1 MSKRQYEDFLVN
13 RFCNWVEQNLRI
25 GERIHFRS
33 PDDANSLLLHQAFVR
48 QANKAELPVVIDKST
63 QYLPYLQIGGYQVVP
78 VLHAERGIGFTENY
92 ISTLR
97 DIVSAPQG
105 QLKNCVLL
113 VIHNSSLDTLN
124 NSSRNLCLAEHD
136 VWNPAVIRDALKKM
150 IDPHAASRTISE
162 ALLDHQFNAILADG
176 ATMFG
181 FRDLYNAVQDGHIE
195 FKELNLLDDPAIG
208 GWDNTAAIEKR
219 LAENKK
225 LKDQIEHLV
234 EQYPSELSEKLKE
247 LDFSEK
253 FINLHFPDG
262 DLASW
267 RGTLDYG
274 ECKTEQQKNRENLLE
289 LESESV
295 DFGHKVYPGSKADSG
310 AGARER
316 YFIIEIPDAEPQF
329 KLNLSFINGQIKE
342 GQVKLRPQDKSISVT
357 VNKRSNKRNV
367 IEVSGS
373 FSGRPTFFSL
383 DLKRSKPQEN
393 YRYRV
398 LLLPAGAFYVPGF
411 ATNFMLVPAK
421 GKIVLQTDSTVMQLA
436 EQGSAVT
443 MTENGQEFD
452 VTSTGSVDYETLV
465 NATDRLHF
473 NIRSGE
479 HLLQF
484 DVEGAVSSDSLS
496 LPLLLD
502 KDLHTRLFND
512 DFYGV
517 FNPINCKVALDGK
530 ELKPRT
536 EHRKFLLSEANLL
549 QQQLLSDAVA
559 GRSAIHLN
567 DLESSYPDLFAD
579 YTDLFNYLNSKRSL
593 LSLAAWG
600 CAIADIVKRLVNDYI
615 TALQQIQTT
624 RLLNAEEQLL
634 VNLGF
639 ACIDHQEYLT
649 PFHPLNLAYFAS
661 LADALQADDTK
672 SFKTLPPPTIRRLNA
687 EGLLPFNWHNYHD
700 FSYSQ
705 VVKENPMWLQ
715 VVPSRQSQLDYIQR
729 LVKDK
734 TKEFVEAFSTLFACG
749 EKDTLLINSINNGHN
764 KEVLLGLVDFF
775 KKRKPEQTS
784 RIHINLYDEQL
795 QHTYFDKVA
804 DAETLDEIK
813 RLCELTADKDD
824 ADSAI
829 DMLRRR
835 ITYSKFRLP
844 PPDESF
850 NYAHLSFVRNNT
862 PVMTSPVDIM
872 AEQSGIACHGLL
884 AGETSYSEQNDYFTT
899 AGLKNISLTDS
910 PQLQVM
916 QKYSAL
922 CKAAWLG
929 EKYSE
934 TSSLA
939 LKVSNQLQ
947 QLLEAVYEDSIWTTI
962 IDPKV
967 TLKFFKSQKD
977 VVLIHYSDNY
987 TNSANYDAITVTK
1000 RRDFYDQILAQ
1011 GNQGLIDEFN
1021 AFNGEWLLKMLTLP
1035 DNERREKKSIIAA
1048 YKYINCLLFHS
1059 DITWVPLSVAEMLR
1073 VAGNIGLKMSDADF
1087 SRYSQGIRQGAISDD
1102 VLFVGFKRQQMYLL
1116 PLEVKVGKK
1125 QKHDKGVRQAKE
1137 LKRYLVEQL
1146 FGRPD
1151 LAGHLYRGL
1160 FIRQIF
1166 MQIDKYELYRVY
1178 TEQYFTPLK
1187 AERDWWLQGDYSL
1200 ADIAGYP
1207 QGFMLAFIEGDYCSE
1222 QYELDQNILQ
1232 IKLPSG
1238 YQAKF
1243 VSTPM
1248 QTLLG
1253 DCNSKALGFIDDKYI
1268 LQGETTPVAI
1278 EWTEAVEEPDD
1289 EDSDGPAADADSDT
1303 VVDLPMSAKVSVEC
1317 LPKTPDGTEFPLVAE
1332 EALAHS
1338 DKKDSLKVLIGNNTI
1353 NEQEALW
1360 EPTNTN
1366 RFLNAHMGIV
1376 GVSGSGKTQCT
1387 KSVLTQLYRNQ
1398 HSNVDGKEI
1407 GILVF
1412 DYKED
1417 YVDVAFKQ
1425 ITKAKSYNLHKLPY
1439 NPLSLF
1445 GDTPMLPVLTARGFA
1460 ETMAKA
1466 FGLGTKQQLKL
1477 RKLIADAYELAG
1489 IQKSDPSTWHRPAPT
1504 IADVWALFEQSE
1516 PVEDSLYAALET
1528 LHELEVF
1535 EPDIEKCV
1543 SLYDLINGVTIIEL
1557 GKGYSDELKNLVVA
1571 LTLDLFYAQ
1580 MQKSGKPKVDGD
1592 FRQISKFVLVDE
1604 ADNFMKQNF
1613 VSLRKILN
1621 ESREYGVGIILST
1634 QEITHFKTA
1643 ENDYSSSIRTWVVHE
1658 VPTISSKDIKA
1669 LFNKDDKT
1677 EQDQLMKAIRE
1688 LKKHHSLFVVGGT
1701 SITRIKDKAF
1711 WELMSE

>member
-1 MSKRQYEDFLVN
+1 MSKRQYEDFLVA
-13 RFCNWVEQNLRI
+13 RFCNWAEQNLHI

-33 PDDANSLLLHQAFVR
+33 PDDANSLKLYEAFIRQTQAEFI
-48 QANKAELPVVIDKST
+48 VVIDQKDRC
-63 QYLPYLQIGGYQVVP
+63 LPYLQIGNYQVVP
-78 VLHAERGIGFTENY
+78 VLHAERGVGFTDSY

-97 DIVSAPQG
+97 DLVSASQG
-105 QLKNCVLL
+105 QLKNSILL
-113 VIHNSSLDTLN
+113 IIHNSSLDTLN

-136 VWNPAVIRDALKKM
+136 VWNPAVIRDALKDM

-208 GWDNTAAIEKR
+208 GWDNAAAIEKR
-219 LAENKK
+219 LADNKK
-225 LKDQIEHLV
+225 LKEQIEHLV
-234 EQYPSELSEKLKE
+234 EQYPSELHEKLKE

-253 FINLHFPDG
+253 FIKQHFPDG

-267 RGTLDYG
+267 RSSLDYG
-274 ECKTEQQKNRENLLE
+274 ECKAEQEKNRENLLE
-289 LESESV
+289 LENESV
-295 DFGHKVYPGSKADSG
+295 DFGHKVYPGSKADTG

-329 KLNLSFINGQIKE
+329 RLNLSFINGQIKDD
-342 GQVKLRPQDKSISVT
+342 QIKLRQQDKSISVT
-357 VNKRSNKRNV
+357 LNKRSNKRNV
-367 IEVSGS
+367 IEVYGS
-373 FSGRPTFFSL
+373 FSGSPTFFSIE
-383 DLKRSKPQEN
+383 LKRSKPQEN

-398 LLLPAGAFYVPGF
+398 LLLPAGAFHVPGF

-421 GKIVLQTDSTVMQLA
+421 SKIVLQTDSTVMQLA
-436 EQGSAVT
+436 ENGPAVT
-443 MTENGQEFD
+443 MSQNGQEFD
-452 VTSTGSVDYETLV
+452 VNTAGSVDYETLV
-465 NATDRLHF
+465 NATDRLQF

-484 DVEGAVSSDSLS
+484 DIEGAVSSDSLS

-517 FNPINCKVALDGK
+517 FNPINGKVALDGK

-536 EHRKFLLSEANLL
+536 EHRKLLKAEADLL

-559 GRSAIHLN
+559 GRSAIHVN
-567 DLESSYPDLFAD
+567 DLAKPYPDLFAD
-579 YTDLFNYLNSKRSL
+579 YTELFTYLITKRTL
-593 LSLAAWG
+593 LSLSAWG
-600 CAIADIVKRLVNDYI
+600 SAIAVIVKRLVNNYI

-624 RLLNAEEQLL
+624 RLLSAEEQLL

-639 ACIDHQEYLT
+639 ANIENDEYLT
-649 PFHPLNLAYFAS
+649 PYHPLNLAYFAS
-661 LADALQADDTK
+661 LTDALQADDTK
-672 SFKTLPPPTIRRLNA
+672 SFKTLPPPTVHRLNA
-687 EGLLPFNWHNYHD
+687 EGLLPFNWHNFHD

-715 VVPSRQSQLDYIQR
+715 VVSSRQTQLDYIQR
-729 LVKDK
+729 LVRDK
-734 TKEFVEAFSTLFACG
+734 TKEFVEAFSTLFASG

-764 KEVLLGLVDFF
+764 KEVLLGLVEFF

-795 QHTYFDKVA
+795 QHTYFDQVA
-804 DAETLDEIK
+804 DAETLDEVK
-813 RLCELTADKDD
+813 RLCQLTADKED

-844 PPDESF
+844 QADVSF

-862 PVMTSPVDIM
+862 PVMKSPVDIM
-872 AEQSGIACHGLL
+872 AEKSGIACHGLL
-884 AGETSYSEQNDYFTT
+884 AGETSYSEQYDYFTT
-899 AGLKNISLTDS
+899 AGLEKISLDA

-1011 GNQGLIDEFN
+1011 GNPGLIDEFN
-1021 AFNGEWLLKMLTLP
+1021 AFNGEWLLKMLTLH

-1102 VLFVGFKRQQMYLL
+1102 VLFVGFKQQQMYLL

-1146 FGRPD
+1146 FARPD

-1178 TEQYFTPLK
+1178 TEHYFTPLK
-1187 AERDWWLQGDYSL
+1187 AEREWWLQGDYSL
-1200 ADIAGYP
+1200 ADISDYP
-1207 QGFMLAFIEGDYCSE
+1207 QGFVLAFIEGEYCYE
-1222 QYELDQNILQ
+1222 QYELDQSILQ
-1232 IKLPSG
+1232 VKLPSG

-1243 VSTPM
+1243 VSKPM
-1248 QTLLG
+1248 QTLLA
-1253 DCNSKALGFIDDKYI
+1253 DCNSQELGFVDDKYI
-1268 LQGETTPVAI
+1268 LRGKTTPVNV
-1278 EWTEAVEEPDD
+1278 ELPEKTVEVEEDEVDSNGTSTD
-1289 EDSDGPAADADSDT
+1289 EDNASAD
-1303 VVDLPMSAKVSVEC
+1303 DLSTSTKGSVEY
-1317 LPKTPDGTEFPLVAE
+1317 LPKTPDDKEFPLVAE

-1353 NEQEALW
+1353 NKQEALW

-1398 HSNVDGKEI
+1398 HYNVAGKEF

-1417 YVDVAFKQ
+1417 YVDAAFKQ

-1477 RKLIADAYELAG
+1477 RKLIADAYDLAG
-1489 IQKSDPSTWHRPAPT
+1489 IQKSDPNTWHRPAPT
-1504 IADVWALFEQSE
+1504 IADVWALFVESE

-1535 EPDIEKCV
+1535 EPDIEKCG
-1543 SLYDLINGVTIIEL
+1543 SLYELISGVTIIEL

-1688 LKKHHSLFVVGGT
+1688 LKKHHSLFVVGGA

-1711 WELMSE
+1711 WEIK

>member
-1 MSKRQYEDFLVN
+1 MSKRQYEDFLVA
-13 RFCNWVEQNLRI
+13 RFCNWAEQNLHI

-33 PDDANSLLLHQAFVR
+33 PDDANSLKLYEAFIRQTQAEFI
-48 QANKAELPVVIDKST
+48 VVIDQKDRC
-63 QYLPYLQIGGYQVVP
+63 LPYLQIGNYQVVP
-78 VLHAERGIGFTENY
+78 VLHAERGVGFTDSY

-97 DIVSAPQG
+97 DLVSASQG
-105 QLKNCVLL
+105 QLKNSILL
-113 VIHNSSLDTLN
+113 IIHNSSLDTLN

-136 VWNPAVIRDALKKM
+136 VWNPAVIRDALKDM

-208 GWDNTAAIEKR
+208 GWDNAAAIEKR
-219 LAENKK
+219 LADNKK
-225 LKDQIEHLV
+225 LKEQIEHLV
-234 EQYPSELSEKLKE
+234 EQYPSELHEKLKE

-253 FINLHFPDG
+253 FIKQHFPDG

-267 RGTLDYG
+267 RSSLDYG
-274 ECKTEQQKNRENLLE
+274 ECKAEQEKNRENLLE
-289 LESESV
+289 LENESV
-295 DFGHKVYPGSKADSG
+295 DFGHKVYPGSKADTG

-329 KLNLSFINGQIKE
+329 RLNLSFINGQIKDD
-342 GQVKLRPQDKSISVT
+342 QVKLRPQDKSISVT
-357 VNKRSNKRNV
+357 LNKRSNKRNV

-373 FSGRPTFFSL
+373 FSGSPTFFSL
-383 DLKRSKPQEN
+383 ELKRSKPQEN

-398 LLLPAGAFYVPGF
+398 LLLPAGAFHVPGF

-421 GKIVLQTDSTVMQLA
+421 SKIVLQTDSTVMQLA
-436 EQGSAVT
+436 ENGPAVT
-443 MTENGQEFD
+443 MSQNGQEFD
-452 VTSTGSVDYETLV
+452 VNTAGSVDYETLV
-465 NATDRLHF
+465 NATDRLQF

-517 FNPINCKVALDGK
+517 FNPINGKVALDGK

-536 EHRKFLLSEANLL
+536 EHRKLLKAEADLL

-559 GRSAIHLN
+559 GRSAIHVN
-567 DLESSYPDLFAD
+567 DLAKPYPDLFAD
-579 YTDLFNYLNSKRSL
+579 YTELFTYLITKRTL
-593 LSLAAWG
+593 LSLSAWG
-600 CAIADIVKRLVNDYI
+600 SAIAVIVKRLVNNYI
-615 TALQQIQTT
+615 MALQQIQTT
-624 RLLNAEEQLL
+624 RLLSAEEQLL

-639 ACIDHQEYLT
+639 ANIENDEYLT
-649 PFHPLNLAYFAS
+649 PYHPLNLAYFAS
-661 LADALQADDTK
+661 LTDALQADDTK
-672 SFKTLPPPTIRRLNA
+672 SFKTLPAPTVRRLNA
-687 EGLLPFNWHNYHD
+687 EGLLPFNWHNHHD

-715 VVPSRQSQLDYIQR
+715 VVSSRQTQLDYIQR
-729 LVKDK
+729 LVRDK
-734 TKEFVEAFSTLFACG
+734 TKEFVEAFSTLFASG

-764 KEVLLGLVDFF
+764 KEVLLGLVEFF

-795 QHTYFDKVA
+795 QHTYFDQVA
-804 DAETLDEIK
+804 DAETLDEVK
-813 RLCELTADKDD
+813 RLCQLTADKED

-844 PPDESF
+844 QAGVSF

-862 PVMTSPVDIM
+862 PVMKSPVDIM
-872 AEQSGIACHGLL
+872 AEKSGIACHGLL
-884 AGETSYSEQNDYFTT
+884 AGETSYSEQYDYFTT
-899 AGLKNISLTDS
+899 AGLEKISLDA

-1011 GNQGLIDEFN
+1011 GNPGLIDEFN
-1021 AFNGEWLLKMLTLP
+1021 AFNGEWLLKMLTLH

-1102 VLFVGFKRQQMYLL
+1102 VLFVGFKQQQMYLL

-1178 TEQYFTPLK
+1178 AEHYFTPLK
-1187 AERDWWLQGDYSL
+1187 AEREWWLQGDYSL
-1200 ADIAGYP
+1200 ADISDYP
-1207 QGFMLAFIEGDYCSE
+1207 QGFVLAFIEGEFCNE
-1222 QYELDQNILQ
+1222 QYELDLNILQ

-1238 YQAKF
+1238 YQAEF
-1243 VSTPM
+1243 VSKPM
-1248 QTLLG
+1248 QTLLA
-1253 DCNSKALGFIDDKYI
+1253 DCNSKELGFIDEKYI
-1268 LQGETTPVAI
+1268 LRGKTTPVNVELSA
-1278 EWTEAVEEPDD
+1278 EAVEVEED
-1289 EDSDGPAADADSDT
+1289 EDEVLPIVVDTNNVITFPDSLLPESAPTRQVAEIKSNYESVGEKLENCRVLIGHSPKTQEAIYWEYGHRDLANRHLIIFGNSGQGKTYCIQGLLMELAKHSINSMVVDYTNGFLPEHLESEFIGSVKPRTDLIADKPLKLNPFKKQKNIVAGTELTDKAYDVATRVASVFKSVYSSIGDQQLPTLIRVIEEGLETYGEQYSFDYMLQALEDYDQTGVKVANKLLPLVKANIFAFDNSDGWNDIYQSKESVCRLIQMARLSRDVWLAAVEFILWDLYSYACLYGDKNSPLPIVLDEVQNLDHRLESPLGKMLTEGRKYGISLILATQTMSNLGKDEQDRLFQASHKLFFAPAMT
-1303 VVDLPMSAKVSVEC
+1303 EVQTYAKLLEQAV
-1317 LPKTPDGTEFPLVAE
+1317 PG
-1332 EALAHS
+1332 S
-1338 DKKDSLKVLIGNNTI
+1338 DKKYWLSELSKLKKGECISVGMHANANGVLMQSAKQLKVAQLGARLVS
-1353 NEQEALW
+1353 NE
-1360 EPTNTN
+1360 
-1366 RFLNAHMGIV
+1366 
-1376 GVSGSGKTQCT
+1376 
-1387 KSVLTQLYRNQ
+1387 
-1398 HSNVDGKEI
+1398 
-1407 GILVF
+1407 
-1412 DYKED
+1412 
-1417 YVDVAFKQ
+1417 
-1425 ITKAKSYNLHKLPY
+1425 
-1439 NPLSLF
+1439 
-1445 GDTPMLPVLTARGFA
+1445 
-1460 ETMAKA
+1460 
-1466 FGLGTKQQLKL
+1466 
-1477 RKLIADAYELAG
+1477 
-1489 IQKSDPSTWHRPAPT
+1489 
-1504 IADVWALFEQSE
+1504 
-1516 PVEDSLYAALET
+1516 
-1528 LHELEVF
+1528 
-1535 EPDIEKCV
+1535 
-1543 SLYDLINGVTIIEL
+1543 
-1557 GKGYSDELKNLVVA
+1557 
-1571 LTLDLFYAQ
+1571 
-1580 MQKSGKPKVDGD
+1580 
-1592 FRQISKFVLVDE
+1592 
-1604 ADNFMKQNF
+1604 
-1613 VSLRKILN
+1613 
-1621 ESREYGVGIILST
+1621 
-1634 QEITHFKTA
+1634 
-1643 ENDYSSSIRTWVVHE
+1643 
-1658 VPTISSKDIKA
+1658 
-1669 LFNKDDKT
+1669 
-1677 EQDQLMKAIRE
+1677 
-1688 LKKHHSLFVVGGT
+1688 
-1701 SITRIKDKAF
+1701 
-1711 WELMSE
+1711 

>member
-1 MSKRQYEDFLVN
+1 MSKRQYEDFLVA
-13 RFCNWVEQNLRI
+13 RFCDWASQYLRI

-33 PDDANSLLLHQAFVR
+33 PDDANSLLLYEAFIRRTV
-48 QANKAELPVVIDKST
+48 AELEVVIEQKSR
-63 QYLPYLQIGGYQVVP
+63 YFPYLQIGSYQVIP
-78 VLHAERGIGFTENY
+78 VLHAERGVGFTDSY

-97 DIVSAPQG
+97 DLVSTSQG
-105 QLKNCVLL
+105 QLKNSILL
-113 VIHNSSLDTLN
+113 IIHNSSLDTLN

-136 VWNPAVIRDALKKM
+136 VWNPAVIRDALKDM
-150 IDPHAASRTISE
+150 IEPHAASRTISE
-162 ALLDHQFNAILADG
+162 ALLDYQFNSILADG

-208 GWDNTAAIEKR
+208 GWDNAAAIDKR

-225 LKDQIEHLV
+225 LKEQIEHLV
-234 EQYPSELSEKLKE
+234 EQYPSELNAKLKE

-253 FINLHFPDG
+253 FIKQHFPDG
-262 DLASW
+262 DLVSW
-267 RGTLDYG
+267 RSTLDYG

-295 DFGHKVYPGSKADSG
+295 DFGHKVYPGAKADSG

-316 YFIIEIPDAEPQF
+316 YFIIEILEAEPQF
-329 KLNLSFINGQIKE
+329 KLNLSFINGQIKDD
-342 GQVKLRPQDKSISVT
+342 QVKLRPQDKNISVT

-373 FSGRPTFFSL
+373 FSGSPTFFSL
-383 DLKRSKPQEN
+383 ELKRSKPQEN

-398 LLLPAGAFYVPGF
+398 LLLPAGAFFVPGF

-421 GKIVLQTDSTVMQLA
+421 RKIVLQTDITAMQLA
-436 EQGSAVT
+436 ESGSAVT
-443 MTENGQEFD
+443 MTGNGQEFD
-452 VTSTGSVDYETLV
+452 VNATGSIDYETLV

-517 FNPINCKVALDGK
+517 FNPLNGKVSLDGK

-536 EHRKFLLSEANLL
+536 EHRKLLKAEAELL
-549 QQQLLSDAVA
+549 QQHLLSDAVA
-559 GRSAIHLN
+559 GRTAIYVD
-567 DLESSYPDLFAD
+567 DLAKPFPDLFAD
-579 YTDLFNYLNSKRSL
+579 YTNLFTYLNTKRTL
-593 LSLAAWG
+593 LSLSAFGGDIAA
-600 CAIADIVKRLVNDYI
+600 IIKRLVNNYI
-615 TALQQIQTT
+615 SALQQIQTT
-624 RLLNAEEQLL
+624 RLLSVEEQILI
-634 VNLGF
+634 NLGF
-639 ACIDHQEYLT
+639 AKIENEEYLT
-649 PFHPLNLAYFAS
+649 PYHPLNLAYFAS
-661 LADALQADDTK
+661 LSDAMKADDTK
-672 SFKTLPPPTIRRLNA
+672 SFKTLPAPTMRRLNA
-687 EGLLPFNWHNYHD
+687 EGLLPFNWHNYYD

-715 VVPSRQSQLDYIQR
+715 VVPSRQTQLDYIQR
-729 LVKDK
+729 LVRDK
-734 TKEFVEAFSTLFACG
+734 TKEFVEAFSTLFASG

-764 KEVLLGLVDFF
+764 KEMLLGLVEYF

-784 RIHINLYDEQL
+784 RIHLNLYDEQL
-795 QHTYFDKVA
+795 QHTYFDEVA
-804 DAETLDEIK
+804 DAETLAEVK
-813 RLCELTADKDD
+813 LLCELTANKDD

-844 PPDESF
+844 KAGDSF

-862 PVMTSPVDIM
+862 PVMKSPVDIM
-872 AEQSGIACHGLL
+872 AEKSGIACHGLL
-884 AGETSYSEQNDYFTT
+884 AGETSYDEQSDYFTT
-899 AGLKNISLTDS
+899 AGLAKINLDDA
-910 PQLQVM
+910 PQLRVM

-947 QLLEAVYEDSIWTTI
+947 QLLGAVYEDSIWTTI

-1048 YKYINCLLFHS
+1048 YKYVNCLLYHS

-1087 SRYSQGIRQGAISDD
+1087 SRYSQGVRQGAISDD
-1102 VLFVGFKRQQMYLL
+1102 VLFVGFKQQQMYLL

-1146 FGRPD
+1146 FGRSD

-1166 MQIDKYELYRVY
+1166 MQVDKYELYQVY
-1178 TEQYFTPLK
+1178 AKPYFSKLK
-1187 AERDWWLQGDYSL
+1187 NECEWWLQGDYSL
-1200 ADIAGYP
+1200 ANIDGYP
-1207 QGFMLAFIEGDYCSE
+1207 EGFVLAFIEGDYCNE
-1222 QYELDQNILQ
+1222 QYDLDQNILQ

-1248 QTLLG
+1248 QTLLA
-1253 DCNSKALGFIDDKYI
+1253 DCNSKALGFIDNKYI
-1268 LQGETTPVAI
+1268 LQGESSPVAI
-1278 EWTEAVEEPDD
+1278 EWTAEAVGED
-1289 EDSDGPAADADSDT
+1289 EDEKPQVNVESDNVIVYPDSHMPESMLSSQVAQTESNYVPLADKLNNSRVLIGHSPKTQDAIYWEFGHKDLANRHLIIFGNSGQGKT
-1303 VVDLPMSAKVSVEC
+1303 YCIQGLLMELAKHSINSMVVDYTNGFLPEHLEPEFIDSVKPRTDLIADKPLKLNPFE
-1317 LPKTPDGTEFPLVAE
+1317 KQKNIVAGTELTDKAYDVATRVASVFKSVYSSIGDQQLPTLIRVIEEGLETYGEQYNFKHMLQALEDYDQTGIKVANKLLPLVKANIFAFDDTE
-1332 EALAHS
+1332 GWNDIYQSKGSVCRLIQMARLSRDVWLAAVEFILWDLYSYACLHGDKNSPLPIVLDEVQNLDHRLESPLGKMLTEGRKYGISLILATQTMSNLGKDEQDRLFQASHKLFFAPAMTEVQTYAKLLEQAVPGS
-1338 DKKDSLKVLIGNNTI
+1338 DKKYWLSELSKLKKGECISVGMHANANGVLVQSAKHLKVAKLSARLANN
-1353 NEQEALW
+1353 E
-1360 EPTNTN
+1360 
-1366 RFLNAHMGIV
+1366 
-1376 GVSGSGKTQCT
+1376 
-1387 KSVLTQLYRNQ
+1387 
-1398 HSNVDGKEI
+1398 
-1407 GILVF
+1407 
-1412 DYKED
+1412 
-1417 YVDVAFKQ
+1417 
-1425 ITKAKSYNLHKLPY
+1425 
-1439 NPLSLF
+1439 
-1445 GDTPMLPVLTARGFA
+1445 
-1460 ETMAKA
+1460 
-1466 FGLGTKQQLKL
+1466 
-1477 RKLIADAYELAG
+1477 
-1489 IQKSDPSTWHRPAPT
+1489 
-1504 IADVWALFEQSE
+1504 
-1516 PVEDSLYAALET
+1516 
-1528 LHELEVF
+1528 
-1535 EPDIEKCV
+1535 
-1543 SLYDLINGVTIIEL
+1543 
-1557 GKGYSDELKNLVVA
+1557 
-1571 LTLDLFYAQ
+1571 
-1580 MQKSGKPKVDGD
+1580 
-1592 FRQISKFVLVDE
+1592 
-1604 ADNFMKQNF
+1604 
-1613 VSLRKILN
+1613 
-1621 ESREYGVGIILST
+1621 
-1634 QEITHFKTA
+1634 
-1643 ENDYSSSIRTWVVHE
+1643 
-1658 VPTISSKDIKA
+1658 
-1669 LFNKDDKT
+1669 
-1677 EQDQLMKAIRE
+1677 
-1688 LKKHHSLFVVGGT
+1688 
-1701 SITRIKDKAF
+1701 
-1711 WELMSE
+1711 

>member
-1 MSKRQYEDFLVN
+1 MSKRQYEDFLVA
-13 RFCNWVEQNLRI
+13 RFCNWAAKNLRI

-33 PDDANSLLLHQAFVR
+33 PDDANSFKLYEAFIR
-48 QANKAELPVVIDKST
+48 QAQAEFTVVIEQKNRCF
-63 QYLPYLQIGGYQVVP
+63 PYLQIGDYHIIP
-78 VLHAERGIGFTENY
+78 VLHAERGVGFTDSY

-97 DIVSAPQG
+97 DLVSASQG
-105 QLKNCVLL
+105 PLKNSILL
-113 VIHNSSLDTLN
+113 IIHNSSLDTLN

-136 VWNPAVIRDALKKM
+136 VWNPAVIRDALKDM

-208 GWDNTAAIEKR
+208 GWDNAAAIDKR

-225 LKDQIEHLV
+225 LKEQIEHLV
-234 EQYPSELSEKLKE
+234 EQYPSELHEKLKE

-253 FINLHFPDG
+253 FIKQHFPDG

-267 RGTLDYG
+267 RSTLDFG

-329 KLNLSFINGQIKE
+329 KLNLSFINGQIKDD
-342 GQVKLRPQDKSISVT
+342 QVKLRPQDKNISVT

-367 IEVSGS
+367 IEVSGG
-373 FSGRPTFFSL
+373 FSGSPTFFSL
-383 DLKRSKPQEN
+383 ELKRSKPQEN

-421 GKIVLQTDSTVMQLA
+421 SKIVLQTDSTAMQLA
-436 EQGSAVT
+436 ENGPAVT

-452 VTSTGSVDYETLV
+452 VSTTGAVDFETLV

-479 HLLQF
+479 YLLQF

-517 FNPINCKVALDGK
+517 FNPINGKVALDGK

-536 EHRKFLLSEANLL
+536 EHRKFLISEATLL

-559 GRSAIHLN
+559 GRAAIYLN
-567 DLESSYPDLFAD
+567 DLAKPYPDLFAD
-579 YTDLFNYLNSKRSL
+579 YTELFTYLNSRRSL
-593 LSLAAWG
+593 LSLSAWG
-600 CAIADIVKRLVNDYI
+600 EAIAAIIKRLVNNYI

-624 RLLNAEEQLL
+624 RLLTTEEQIL

-639 ACIDHQEYLT
+639 ANIENEEYLT
-649 PFHPLNLAYFAS
+649 PYHPLNLAYFAS
-661 LADALQADDTK
+661 LTDALQADDTK
-672 SFKTLPPPTIRRLNA
+672 SYKTLPLPTVRRLNA

-715 VVPSRQSQLDYIQR
+715 VVPSRQTQLDYIQR
-729 LVKDK
+729 LVRDK
-734 TKEFVEAFSTLFACG
+734 TKEFVEAFSTLFASG

-764 KEVLLGLVDFF
+764 KEVLLGLVEFF

-795 QHTYFDKVA
+795 QHTYFDQVA
-804 DAETLDEIK
+804 DAETLDEVK
-813 RLCELTADKDD
+813 RLCQLTADTED

-844 PPDESF
+844 QVGDSF
-850 NYAHLSFVRNNT
+850 NYAHLSFARNNT
-862 PVMTSPVDIM
+862 PVMKSPVDIM
-872 AEQSGIACHGLL
+872 AEKSGIACHGLL
-884 AGETSYSEQNDYFTT
+884 AGETSYSEQYDYFTT
-899 AGLKNISLTDS
+899 AGLEKINLDDA

-1102 VLFVGFKRQQMYLL
+1102 VLFVGFKQQQMYLL

-1178 TEQYFTPLK
+1178 AEQYFTPLK
-1187 AERDWWLQGDYSL
+1187 VEREWWLQGDYSL
-1200 ADIAGYP
+1200 ADIVDYP
-1207 QGFMLAFIEGDYCSE
+1207 EGFVLAFIEGDYCNE

-1248 QTLLG
+1248 QTLLA
-1253 DCNSKALGFIDDKYI
+1253 DCNSKALGYIDDKYI

-1278 EWTEAVEEPDD
+1278 EWTAEAVEVEED
-1289 EDSDGPAADADSDT
+1289 EDEKPPVTVESDNVIAFSDNHLPESALSSQDAQVEPNCVPVSNKLENCRVLIGHSPKSQEAIYWEYGHKDLANRHLIIFGNSGQGKT
-1303 VVDLPMSAKVSVEC
+1303 YCIQGLLMELAKHSINSMVVDYTNGFLPEHLEAEFIGSVKPRTD
-1317 LPKTPDGTEFPLVAE
+1317 LIADKPLKLNPFKKQKNIVAGTELTDKAYDVATRVASVFKSVYSSIGDQQLPTLIRVIEEGLETYGEQYSFEHMLQALEDYDQTGIKVANKLLPLVKANIFAFDNTE
-1332 EALAHS
+1332 GWNDIYQSKDSVCRLIQMARLSRDVWLAAVEFILWDLYSYACLHGEKNSPLPIVLDEVQNLDHRLESPLGKMLTEGRKYGISLILATQTMSNLGKDEQDRLFQASHKLFFAPAMTEVQTYAKLLEQAVPGS
-1338 DKKDSLKVLIGNNTI
+1338 DKKY
-1353 NEQEALW
+1353 W
-1360 EPTNTN
+1360 
-1366 RFLNAHMGIV
+1366 
-1376 GVSGSGKTQCT
+1376 
-1387 KSVLTQLYRNQ
+1387 
-1398 HSNVDGKEI
+1398 
-1407 GILVF
+1407 
-1412 DYKED
+1412 
-1417 YVDVAFKQ
+1417 
-1425 ITKAKSYNLHKLPY
+1425 
-1439 NPLSLF
+1439 LS
-1445 GDTPMLPVLTARGFA
+1445 
-1460 ETMAKA
+1460 
-1466 FGLGTKQQLKL
+1466 
-1477 RKLIADAYELAG
+1477 EL
-1489 IQKSDPSTWHRPAPT
+1489 
-1504 IADVWALFEQSE
+1504 
-1516 PVEDSLYAALET
+1516 
-1528 LHELEVF
+1528 
-1535 EPDIEKCV
+1535 
-1543 SLYDLINGVTIIEL
+1543 
-1557 GKGYSDELKNLVVA
+1557 
-1571 LTLDLFYAQ
+1571 
-1580 MQKSGKPKVDGD
+1580 
-1592 FRQISKFVLVDE
+1592 SK
-1604 ADNFMKQNF
+1604 
-1613 VSLRKILN
+1613 
-1621 ESREYGVGIILST
+1621 
-1634 QEITHFKTA
+1634 
-1643 ENDYSSSIRTWVVHE
+1643 
-1658 VPTISSKDIKA
+1658 
-1669 LFNKDDKT
+1669 
-1677 EQDQLMKAIRE
+1677 
-1688 LKKHHSLFVVGGT
+1688 LKKGECISVGMHANSNGM
-1701 SITRIKDKAF
+1701 
-1711 WELMSE
+1711 LMQSAKLLQVSDLNSRVKNE

>member
-1 MSKRQYEDFLVN
+1 MSKRQYEDFLVV
-13 RFCNWVEQNLRI
+13 RFCNWAAQNLRI

-33 PDDANSLLLHQAFVR
+33 PDDANSLLLYQAFVR
-48 QANKAELPVVIDKST
+48 HAKAELSVTTDKST
-63 QYLPYLQIGGYQVVP
+63 QHLPYIKIGNYQVVP
-78 VLHAERGIGFTENY
+78 VLHAERGIGFTDHY

-97 DIVSAPQG
+97 DIVSTPQG
-105 QLKNCVLL
+105 ELKNSILL

-124 NSSRNLCLAEHD
+124 KSSRNLCLAEND
-136 VWNPAVIRDALKKM
+136 VWNPAVIRDQLLEM
-150 IDPHAASRTISE
+150 IEHNFLGKCITE
-162 ALLDHQFNAILADG
+162 VLLNREFDSILADG

-181 FRDLYNAVQDGHIE
+181 FRELFSAVQDGHIE
-195 FKELNLLDDPAIG
+195 LTKLSYFSDPAIV
-208 GWDNTAAIEKR
+208 GWENADAIDKR
-219 LAENKK
+219 LGDNKK
-225 LKDQIEHLV
+225 LKVQIEHLV
-234 EQYPSELSEKLKE
+234 EQYPTELHDKLKE

-253 FINLHFPDG
+253 FIEQHFPDG
-262 DLASW
+262 DLTSW
-267 RGTLDYG
+267 RNTLDYG

-295 DFGHKVYPGSKADSG
+295 DFGNKVYPGSKADSG

-329 KLNLSFINGQIKE
+329 KLNLSFINGQIKDD
-342 GQVKLRPQDKSISVT
+342 QVKLRAQDKNISVT
-357 VNKRSNKRNV
+357 VNKRSTKRNV

-373 FSGRPTFFSL
+373 FSRSPTFFSL
-383 DLKRSKPQEN
+383 ELKRTKPQEN

-421 GKIVLQTDSTVMQLA
+421 SKIVLQTDSTAMQLA
-436 EQGSAVT
+436 ENGLTVT

-452 VTSTGSVDYETLV
+452 VNTTGAVDYETLV
-465 NATDRLHF
+465 NATDRLNF
-473 NIRSGE
+473 KIRSAE
-479 HLLQF
+479 HVLQF

-517 FNPINCKVALDGK
+517 FNPINGKVALDGK

-536 EHRKFLLSEANLL
+536 EHRKFLISEATLL

-559 GRSAIHLN
+559 GRAAIYLN
-567 DLESSYPDLFAD
+567 DLAKPYPDLFAD
-579 YTDLFNYLNSKRSL
+579 YTELFTYLNSRRSL
-593 LSLAAWG
+593 LSLSAWG
-600 CAIADIVKRLVNDYI
+600 EAIAAIIKRLVNHYI
-615 TALQQIQTT
+615 TALEQIQTT
-624 RLLNAEEQLL
+624 RLLTTEEQIL

-639 ACIDHQEYLT
+639 ANIENEEYLT
-649 PFHPLNLAYFAS
+649 PYHPLNLAYFAS
-661 LADALQADDTK
+661 LTDALQADDTK
-672 SFKTLPPPTIRRLNA
+672 SFKTLPAPTVRRLNA

-715 VVPSRQSQLDYIQR
+715 VVPSRQTQLDYIQR
-729 LVKDK
+729 LVRDK
-734 TKEFVEAFSTLFACG
+734 TKEFVEAFSTLFASG

-764 KEVLLGLVDFF
+764 KEVLLGLVEFF
-775 KKRKPEQTS
+775 KKRKSEQTS
-784 RIHINLYDEQL
+784 RIHINLYDDQL
-795 QHTYFDKVA
+795 QHTYFDQVA
-804 DAETLDEIK
+804 DAETLDEVK
-813 RLCELTADKDD
+813 RLCQLTADKED

-844 PPDESF
+844 QVGDSF
-850 NYAHLSFVRNNT
+850 NYAHLSFVRNNA
-862 PVMTSPVDIM
+862 PVMKSPVDIM
-872 AEQSGIACHGLL
+872 AEKSGIACHGLL
-884 AGETSYSEQNDYFTT
+884 AGETSYSEQYDYFTT
-899 AGLKNISLTDS
+899 AGLEKISLDEA

-922 CKAAWLG
+922 CKAVWLG

-1073 VAGNIGLKMSDADF
+1073 VAGNIGLKMSDTDF

-1102 VLFVGFKRQQMYLL
+1102 VLFVGFKQQQMYLL

-1178 TEQYFTPLK
+1178 AEPYFTPLK
-1187 AERDWWLQGDYSL
+1187 AEREWWLQGDYSL
-1200 ADIAGYP
+1200 ADIADYP
-1207 QGFMLAFIEGDYCSE
+1207 QGFVLAFIEGDYCNE
-1222 QYELDQNILQ
+1222 QYEFDQSILQ

-1248 QTLLG
+1248 QTLLA

-1278 EWTEAVEEPDD
+1278 EWKEAEVEADD
-1289 EDSDGPAADADSDT
+1289 DDSNGPSKDADIAP
-1303 VVDLPMSAKVSVEC
+1303 VVDLAMSAKGSVEY
-1317 LPKTPDGTEFPLVAE
+1317 LPKTPDDTEFPLVAE

-1398 HSNVDGKEI
+1398 HNNVDGKEI

-1417 YVDVAFKQ
+1417 YVDAAFKQ
-1425 ITKAKSYNLHKLPY
+1425 ITKARSYNLHKLPY

-1504 IADVWALFEQSE
+1504 IADVWALFVESE

-1535 EPDIEKCV
+1535 EPDIEKCG
-1543 SLYDLINGVTIIEL
+1543 SLYDLISGVTIIEL

-1701 SITRIKDKAF
+1701 SITRIRDKAF
-1711 WELMSE
+1711 WELGIVN

>member
-1 MSKRQYEDFLVN
+1 MSKRQYEDFLVT
-13 RFCNWVEQNLRI
+13 RFCSWAEQHLRI

-33 PDDANSLLLHQAFVR
+33 PDDANSFLLHQAFVR
-48 QANKAELPVVIDKST
+48 QAKTELSVVVNQST
-63 QYLPYLQIGGYQVVP
+63 QLLPYLQVGNYRIVP
-78 VLHAERGIGFTENY
+78 VLHAERGMGFTENY

-97 DIVSAPQG
+97 DMVSTTNG

-136 VWNPAVIRDALKKM
+136 VWNPAVIRDALKAM
-150 IDPHAASRTISE
+150 IERNATSRKISE
-162 ALLDHQFNAILADG
+162 ALLDHQFNSILADG

-181 FRDLYNAVQDGHIE
+181 FRDLYNAVQDGNIE

-208 GWDNTAAIEKR
+208 GWENTAAIEKR
-219 LAENKK
+219 LADNKK

-234 EQYPSELSEKLKE
+234 EQYPSELHDKLKE

-253 FINLHFPDG
+253 FIKQHFPDG
-262 DLASW
+262 DFSSW
-267 RGTLDYG
+267 RSTLDYG
-274 ECKTEQQKNRENLLE
+274 ECRKEQDNNRENLLE
-289 LESESV
+289 LENESV
-295 DFGHKVYPGSKADSG
+295 DFGHKFYPGSKADSG

-316 YFIIEIPDAEPQF
+316 YFIIEIPSEDPQF
-329 KLNLSFINGQIKE
+329 KLNLSFINGQIKDD
-342 GQVKLRPQDKSISVT
+342 QVRLRASDKSISFT
-357 VNKRSNKRNV
+357 LNKRSNKRNV

-373 FSGRPTFFSL
+373 FGGAVTFFNL
-383 DLKRSKPQEN
+383 ELKRSKPQEN

-411 ATNFMLVPAK
+411 ATNFMLVPNK
-421 GKIVLQTDSTVMQLA
+421 SKIVLQTDSTALQLS
-436 EQGSAVT
+436 ENGPVVT

-452 VTSTGSVDYETLV
+452 VTSTGSVDFEALV
-465 NATDRLHF
+465 NATDRL
-473 NIRSGE
+473 NLKIRSAE
-479 HLLQF
+479 HVLQF
-484 DVEGAVSSDSLS
+484 DVEGAVSSGTLT

-517 FNPINCKVALDGK
+517 FNPNNGKVALDGK

-536 EHRKFLLSEANLL
+536 EHRKFLISEANLQ

-559 GRSAIHLN
+559 ERNAIHLN
-567 DLESSYPDLFAD
+567 DLAKPYPDLFAD
-579 YTDLFNYLNSKRSL
+579 YTELLNYLSTRRSL
-593 LSLAAWG
+593 LSLSSWG
-600 CAIADIVKRLVNDYI
+600 SSLTAIVKKLINNYI
-615 TALQQIQTT
+615 AALQQIQTT
-624 RLLNAEEQLL
+624 RLLSADEQIL

-639 ACIDHQEYLT
+639 AKIDNEEYLT
-649 PFHPLNLAYFAS
+649 PYHPLNLAYFVS
-661 LADALQADDTK
+661 LTDALLADDTK
-672 SFKTLPPPTIRRLNA
+672 SFKTLPPPTVRRLNA

-729 LVKDK
+729 LVRDK
-734 TKEFVEAFSTLFACG
+734 TKEFVEAFSTLFASG

-764 KEVLLGLVDFF
+764 KEVLLGLVEYL
-775 KKRKPEQTS
+775 KKRKPEQTC
-784 RIHINLYDEQL
+784 RIHINLYDAQL
-795 QHTYFDKVA
+795 QRTYFDKVA
-804 DAETLDEIK
+804 DAETLDEVK
-813 RLCELTADKDD
+813 RLCELTADNDE

-844 PPDESF
+844 LTGESF
-850 NYAHLSFVRNNT
+850 NYSHLSFVRNNT

-872 AEQSGIACHGLL
+872 AEKSGIACHGLL
-884 AGETSYSEQNDYFTT
+884 AGETSYSEQFDYFTT
-899 AGLKNISLTDS
+899 AGLEKICLEDA
-910 PQLQVM
+910 PQLLVM

-929 EKYSE
+929 EKYSD

-947 QLLEAVYEDSIWTTI
+947 QLLEAVYEDSIWTVI

-1073 VAGNIGLKMSDADF
+1073 VAGNIGLKMNDADF

-1102 VLFVGFKRQQMYLL
+1102 VLFVGFKQQQMYLL

-1178 TEQYFTPLK
+1178 AESYFSQLK
-1187 AERDWWLQGDYSL
+1187 DDREWWLQGDYSL

-1207 QGFMLAFIEGDYCSE
+1207 QGFVLAFIEGDYCNE
-1222 QYELDQNILQ
+1222 QYELDQQILQ
-1232 IKLPSG
+1232 IKLPAD
-1238 YQAKF
+1238 YQKKF
-1243 VSTPM
+1243 VSTPL
-1248 QTLLG
+1248 QTLLA
-1253 DCNSKALGFIDDKYI
+1253 DCNSKALGFIDEEYI
-1268 LQGETTPVAI
+1268 LQGDTSPAAI
-1278 EWTEAVEEPDD
+1278 EWTAEANDIEDDSDNTEITTEDDNIVNFPVNYPSDTTQLSAVARKETDYLPVTSKLENCRVLIGHSPKSQEAIYWEYGHKDLANRHLIIFGNSGQGKTYCIQGLLMELAKHSINSMVVDYTNGFLPEHLEPEFIGSVKPRTDLIADKPLKLNPFKKQKNIVAGTELTDKAYDVATRVASVFKSVYSSIGDQQLPTLIRVIEQGLETYGGQYSFEHMLQALEDYDQTGVKLANKLLPLVKANIFAFDDTDGWNDIYQSKDSVCRLIQMARLSRDVWLAAVEFILWDLYSYACLHGDKNSPLPIVLD
-1289 EDSDGPAADADSDT
+1289 EVQNLDHRLESPLGKMLTEGRKYGISLILATQTMSNLGKDEQDRLFQASHKLFFAPAMT
-1303 VVDLPMSAKVSVEC
+1303 EVQTYAKLLEQAV
-1317 LPKTPDGTEFPLVAE
+1317 PG
-1332 EALAHS
+1332 S
-1338 DKKDSLKVLIGNNTI
+1338 DKKYWLSELSKLKKGECISVGMHANSSGVLVQSAKHLKVAVLI
-1353 NEQEALW
+1353 
-1360 EPTNTN
+1360 
-1366 RFLNAHMGIV
+1366 
-1376 GVSGSGKTQCT
+1376 
-1387 KSVLTQLYRNQ
+1387 
-1398 HSNVDGKEI
+1398 D
-1407 GILVF
+1407 
-1412 DYKED
+1412 
-1417 YVDVAFKQ
+1417 
-1425 ITKAKSYNLHKLPY
+1425 
-1439 NPLSLF
+1439 
-1445 GDTPMLPVLTARGFA
+1445 
-1460 ETMAKA
+1460 
-1466 FGLGTKQQLKL
+1466 
-1477 RKLIADAYELAG
+1477 RK
-1489 IQKSDPSTWHRPAPT
+1489 
-1504 IADVWALFEQSE
+1504 
-1516 PVEDSLYAALET
+1516 
-1528 LHELEVF
+1528 
-1535 EPDIEKCV
+1535 
-1543 SLYDLINGVTIIEL
+1543 
-1557 GKGYSDELKNLVVA
+1557 
-1571 LTLDLFYAQ
+1571 
-1580 MQKSGKPKVDGD
+1580 
-1592 FRQISKFVLVDE
+1592 
-1604 ADNFMKQNF
+1604 
-1613 VSLRKILN
+1613 
-1621 ESREYGVGIILST
+1621 
-1634 QEITHFKTA
+1634 
-1643 ENDYSSSIRTWVVHE
+1643 
-1658 VPTISSKDIKA
+1658 
-1669 LFNKDDKT
+1669 
-1677 EQDQLMKAIRE
+1677 
-1688 LKKHHSLFVVGGT
+1688 
-1701 SITRIKDKAF
+1701 
-1711 WELMSE
+1711 

>member
-1 MSKRQYEDFLVN
+1 MSKRQYEDFLVA
-13 RFCNWVEQNLRI
+13 RFCNWAEQNLHI

-33 PDDANSLLLHQAFVR
+33 PDDANSLKLYEAFIRQTQAEFI
-48 QANKAELPVVIDKST
+48 VVIDQKDRC
-63 QYLPYLQIGGYQVVP
+63 LPYLQIGNYHVIP
-78 VLHAERGIGFTENY
+78 VLHAERGVGFTDSY

-97 DIVSAPQG
+97 DLVSASQG
-105 QLKNCVLL
+105 QLKNSILL
-113 VIHNSSLDTLN
+113 IIHNSSLDTLN

-136 VWNPAVIRDALKKM
+136 VWNPAVIRDALKDM
-150 IDPHAASRTISE
+150 IDPLDASRTISQ

-208 GWDNTAAIEKR
+208 GWDNAAAIEKR
-219 LAENKK
+219 LADNKK
-225 LKDQIEHLV
+225 LKEQIEHLV
-234 EQYPSELSEKLKE
+234 EQYPSELHEKLKE

-253 FINLHFPDG
+253 FIKQHFPDG

-267 RGTLDYG
+267 RSSLDYG
-274 ECKTEQQKNRENLLE
+274 ECKAEQEKNRENLLE
-289 LESESV
+289 LENESV
-295 DFGHKVYPGSKADSG
+295 DFGHKVYPGSKADTG
-310 AGARER
+310 VGARER

-329 KLNLSFINGQIKE
+329 RLNLSFINGQIKDD
-342 GQVKLRPQDKSISVT
+342 QIKLRQQDKSISVT
-357 VNKRSNKRNV
+357 LNKRSNKRNI

-373 FSGRPTFFSL
+373 FSGSPTFFSIE
-383 DLKRSKPQEN
+383 LKRSKPQEN

-398 LLLPAGAFYVPGF
+398 LLLPAGAFHVPGF

-421 GKIVLQTDSTVMQLA
+421 SKIVLQTDSTVMQLA
-436 EQGSAVT
+436 ENGPAVT
-443 MTENGQEFD
+443 MSQNGQEFD
-452 VTSTGSVDYETLV
+452 VNTTGSVDYETLV
-465 NATDRLHF
+465 NATDRLQF

-517 FNPINCKVALDGK
+517 FNPINGKVALDGK

-536 EHRKFLLSEANLL
+536 EHRKLLKAEADLL

-559 GRSAIHLN
+559 GRSAIHVN
-567 DLESSYPDLFAD
+567 DLAKPYPDLFAD
-579 YTDLFNYLNSKRSL
+579 YTELFTYLITKRTL
-593 LSLAAWG
+593 LSLSAWG
-600 CAIADIVKRLVNDYI
+600 SAVAVIVKRLVNNYI

-624 RLLNAEEQLL
+624 RLLSAEEQLL

-639 ACIDHQEYLT
+639 ANIENDEYLT
-649 PFHPLNLAYFAS
+649 PYHPLNLAYFAS
-661 LADALQADDTK
+661 LTDALQADDTK
-672 SFKTLPPPTIRRLNA
+672 SFKTLPAPTVRRLNA

-715 VVPSRQSQLDYIQR
+715 VVSSRQTQLDYIQR
-729 LVKDK
+729 LVRDK
-734 TKEFVEAFSTLFACG
+734 TKEFVEAFSTLFASG

-764 KEVLLGLVDFF
+764 KEVLLGLVEFF

-795 QHTYFDKVA
+795 QHTYFDQVA
-804 DAETLDEIK
+804 DAETLDEVK
-813 RLCELTADKDD
+813 RLCQLTADKED

-844 PPDESF
+844 QAGVSF

-862 PVMTSPVDIM
+862 PVMKSPVDIM
-872 AEQSGIACHGLL
+872 AEKSGIACHGLL
-884 AGETSYSEQNDYFTT
+884 AGETSYSEQYDYFTT
-899 AGLKNISLTDS
+899 AGLEKISLDA

-1011 GNQGLIDEFN
+1011 GNPGLIDEFN
-1021 AFNGEWLLKMLTLP
+1021 AFNGEWLLKMLTLH

-1048 YKYINCLLFHS
+1048 YKYINCLLFHC

-1102 VLFVGFKRQQMYLL
+1102 VLFVGFKQQQMYLL

-1178 TEQYFTPLK
+1178 AEHYFTPLK
-1187 AERDWWLQGDYSL
+1187 AEREWWLQGDYSL
-1200 ADIAGYP
+1200 ADISDYP
-1207 QGFMLAFIEGDYCSE
+1207 QGFVLAFIEGEFCNE
-1222 QYELDQNILQ
+1222 QYELDQSILQ

-1238 YQAKF
+1238 YQAEF
-1243 VSTPM
+1243 VSKPM
-1248 QTLLG
+1248 QTLLA
-1253 DCNSKALGFIDDKYI
+1253 DCNSKALGFIDEKYI
-1268 LQGETTPVAI
+1268 LRGKTTPVNVELPA
-1278 EWTEAVEEPDD
+1278 EAVEVEEDDD
-1289 EDSDGPAADADSDT
+1289 EVLPIVVDTNNVITFPDSLLPESAPTRQVAEIKSNYEPVGEKLENCRVLIGHSPKTQEAIYWEYGHRDLANRHLIIFGNSGQGKTYCIQGLLMELAKHSINSMVVDYTNGFLPEHLESEFIGSVKPRTDLIADKPLKLNPFKKQKNIVAGTELTDKAYDVATRVASVFKSVYSSIGDQQLPTLIRVIEEGLETYGEQYSFEHMLQALEDYDQTGVKVANKLLPLVKANIFAFDNSDGWNDIYQSKDSVCRLIQMARLSRDVWLAAVEFILWDLYSYACLHGDKNSPLPIVLDEVQNLDHRLESPLGKMLTEGRKYGISLILATQTMSNLGKDEQDRLFQASHKLFFAPAMT
-1303 VVDLPMSAKVSVEC
+1303 EVQTYAKLLEQAV
-1317 LPKTPDGTEFPLVAE
+1317 PG
-1332 EALAHS
+1332 S
-1338 DKKDSLKVLIGNNTI
+1338 DKKYWLSELSKLKKGECISVGMH
-1353 NEQEALW
+1353 A
-1360 EPTNTN
+1360 
-1366 RFLNAHMGIV
+1366 NA
-1376 GVSGSGKTQCT
+1376 
-1387 KSVLTQLYRNQ
+1387 
-1398 HSNVDGKEI
+1398 
-1407 GILVF
+1407 
-1412 DYKED
+1412 
-1417 YVDVAFKQ
+1417 
-1425 ITKAKSYNLHKLPY
+1425 
-1439 NPLSLF
+1439 
-1445 GDTPMLPVLTARGFA
+1445 
-1460 ETMAKA
+1460 
-1466 FGLGTKQQLKL
+1466 
-1477 RKLIADAYELAG
+1477 
-1489 IQKSDPSTWHRPAPT
+1489 
-1504 IADVWALFEQSE
+1504 
-1516 PVEDSLYAALET
+1516 
-1528 LHELEVF
+1528 
-1535 EPDIEKCV
+1535 
-1543 SLYDLINGVTIIEL
+1543 NGV
-1557 GKGYSDELKNLVVA
+1557 LVQSAKHVKVA
-1571 LTLDLFYAQ
+1571 ILLD
-1580 MQKSGKPKVDGD
+1580 
-1592 FRQISKFVLVDE
+1592 
-1604 ADNFMKQNF
+1604 
-1613 VSLRKILN
+1613 RK
-1621 ESREYGVGIILST
+1621 
-1634 QEITHFKTA
+1634 
-1643 ENDYSSSIRTWVVHE
+1643 
-1658 VPTISSKDIKA
+1658 
-1669 LFNKDDKT
+1669 
-1677 EQDQLMKAIRE
+1677 
-1688 LKKHHSLFVVGGT
+1688 
-1701 SITRIKDKAF
+1701 
-1711 WELMSE
+1711 

>member
-1 MSKRQYEDFLVN
+1 MSKRQYEDFLVA
-13 RFCNWVEQNLRI
+13 RFCNWAEQNLYI

-33 PDDANSLLLHQAFVR
+33 PDDANSLKLYEAFIR
-48 QANKAELPVVIDKST
+48 LAQGEFSVVIDQRSRC
-63 QYLPYLQIGGYQVVP
+63 LPYLQIGNYHVIP
-78 VLHAERGIGFTENY
+78 VLHAERGVGFTDSY

-97 DIVSAPQG
+97 DLVSASQG
-105 QLKNCVLL
+105 QLKNSILL
-113 VIHNSSLDTLN
+113 IIHNSSLDTLN

-136 VWNPAVIRDALKKM
+136 VWNPAVIRDALKDM
-150 IDPHAASRTISE
+150 IDPLDASRTISQ

-208 GWDNTAAIEKR
+208 GWDNAAAIEKR
-219 LAENKK
+219 LADNKK
-225 LKDQIEHLV
+225 LKEQIEHLV
-234 EQYPSELSEKLKE
+234 EQYPSELHEKLKE

-253 FINLHFPDG
+253 FIKQHFPDG

-267 RGTLDYG
+267 RSSLDYG
-274 ECKTEQQKNRENLLE
+274 ECKAEQEKNRENLLE
-289 LESESV
+289 LENESV
-295 DFGHKVYPGSKADSG
+295 DFGHKVYPGSKADTG
-310 AGARER
+310 VGARER

-329 KLNLSFINGQIKE
+329 RLNLSFINGQIKDD
-342 GQVKLRPQDKSISVT
+342 QIKLRQQDKSISVT
-357 VNKRSNKRNV
+357 LNKRSNKRNI

-373 FSGRPTFFSL
+373 FSGSPTFFSIE
-383 DLKRSKPQEN
+383 LKRSKPQEN

-398 LLLPAGAFYVPGF
+398 LLLPAGAFHVPGF

-421 GKIVLQTDSTVMQLA
+421 SKIVLQTDSTVMQLA
-436 EQGSAVT
+436 ENGPAVT
-443 MTENGQEFD
+443 MSQNGQEFD
-452 VTSTGSVDYETLV
+452 VNTTGSVDYETLV
-465 NATDRLHF
+465 NATDRLQF

-517 FNPINCKVALDGK
+517 FNPINGKVALDGK

-536 EHRKFLLSEANLL
+536 EHRKLLKAEADLL

-559 GRSAIHLN
+559 GRSAIHVN
-567 DLESSYPDLFAD
+567 DLAKPYPDLFAD
-579 YTDLFNYLNSKRSL
+579 YTELFTYLITKRTL
-593 LSLAAWG
+593 LSLSAWG
-600 CAIADIVKRLVNDYI
+600 SAIAVIVKRLVNNYI

-624 RLLNAEEQLL
+624 RLLSAEEQLL

-639 ACIDHQEYLT
+639 ANIENDEYLT
-649 PFHPLNLAYFAS
+649 PYHPLNLAYFAS
-661 LADALQADDTK
+661 LTDALQADDTK
-672 SFKTLPPPTIRRLNA
+672 SFKTLPPPTVRRLNA

-715 VVPSRQSQLDYIQR
+715 VVSSRQTQLDYIQR
-729 LVKDK
+729 LVRDK
-734 TKEFVEAFSTLFACG
+734 TKEFVEAFSTLFASG

-764 KEVLLGLVDFF
+764 KEVLLGLVEFF

-795 QHTYFDKVA
+795 QHTYFDQVA
-804 DAETLDEIK
+804 DAETLDEVK
-813 RLCELTADKDD
+813 RLCQLTADKED

-844 PPDESF
+844 QADVSF

-862 PVMTSPVDIM
+862 PVMKSPVDIM
-872 AEQSGIACHGLL
+872 AEKSGIACHGLL
-884 AGETSYSEQNDYFTT
+884 AGETSYSEQYDYFTT
-899 AGLKNISLTDS
+899 AGLEKISLDA

-1021 AFNGEWLLKMLTLP
+1021 AFNGEWLLKMLTLQ

-1102 VLFVGFKRQQMYLL
+1102 VLFVGFKQQQMYLL

-1178 TEQYFTPLK
+1178 AEHYFTPLK
-1187 AERDWWLQGDYSL
+1187 AEREWWLQGDYSL
-1200 ADIAGYP
+1200 ADISDYP
-1207 QGFMLAFIEGDYCSE
+1207 QGFVLAFIEGEYCNE

-1243 VSTPM
+1243 VSKPM
-1248 QTLLG
+1248 QVLLA
-1253 DCNSKALGFIDDKYI
+1253 DCYSKELGFIDDKYI
-1268 LQGETTPVAI
+1268 LRGKTTPVNVELPEKTVEVEEDEDETQPIVADTNNVIAFPDSFLPESAPTRQVAEVKSNYEPVGEELENCRVLIGHSPKTQEAI
-1278 EWTEAVEEPDD
+1278 YWEYGHRDLANRHLIIFGNSGQGKTYCIQGLLMELAKHSINSMVVDYTNGFLPEHLESEFIGSVKPRTDLIADKPLKLNPFKKQKNIVAGTELTDKAYDVATRVASVFKSVYSSIGDQQLPTLIRVIEEGLETYGEQYSFDHMLQALEDYDQTGVKVANKLLPLVKANIFAFDNSDGWNDIYQSKESVCRLIQMARLSRDVWLAAVEFILWDLYSYACLHGDKNSPLPIVLD
-1289 EDSDGPAADADSDT
+1289 EVQNLDHRLESPLGKMLTEGRKYGISLILATQTMSNLGKDEQDRLFQASHKLFFAPAMT
-1303 VVDLPMSAKVSVEC
+1303 EVQTYAKLLEQAV
-1317 LPKTPDGTEFPLVAE
+1317 PG
-1332 EALAHS
+1332 S
-1338 DKKDSLKVLIGNNTI
+1338 DKKYWLSELSKLKKGECISVGMHANANGVLMQSAKQLKVAQLGARLVS
-1353 NEQEALW
+1353 NE
-1360 EPTNTN
+1360 
-1366 RFLNAHMGIV
+1366 
-1376 GVSGSGKTQCT
+1376 
-1387 KSVLTQLYRNQ
+1387 
-1398 HSNVDGKEI
+1398 
-1407 GILVF
+1407 
-1412 DYKED
+1412 
-1417 YVDVAFKQ
+1417 
-1425 ITKAKSYNLHKLPY
+1425 
-1439 NPLSLF
+1439 
-1445 GDTPMLPVLTARGFA
+1445 
-1460 ETMAKA
+1460 
-1466 FGLGTKQQLKL
+1466 
-1477 RKLIADAYELAG
+1477 
-1489 IQKSDPSTWHRPAPT
+1489 
-1504 IADVWALFEQSE
+1504 
-1516 PVEDSLYAALET
+1516 
-1528 LHELEVF
+1528 
-1535 EPDIEKCV
+1535 
-1543 SLYDLINGVTIIEL
+1543 
-1557 GKGYSDELKNLVVA
+1557 
-1571 LTLDLFYAQ
+1571 
-1580 MQKSGKPKVDGD
+1580 
-1592 FRQISKFVLVDE
+1592 
-1604 ADNFMKQNF
+1604 
-1613 VSLRKILN
+1613 
-1621 ESREYGVGIILST
+1621 
-1634 QEITHFKTA
+1634 
-1643 ENDYSSSIRTWVVHE
+1643 
-1658 VPTISSKDIKA
+1658 
-1669 LFNKDDKT
+1669 
-1677 EQDQLMKAIRE
+1677 
-1688 LKKHHSLFVVGGT
+1688 
-1701 SITRIKDKAF
+1701 
-1711 WELMSE
+1711 

>member
-1 MSKRQYEDFLVN
+1 MSKRQYEDFLVT
-13 RFCNWVEQNLRI
+13 RFCNWAVQNLRI

-33 PDDANSLLLHQAFVR
+33 PDDANSFKLYEAFIR
-48 QANKAELPVVIDKST
+48 QAQAEFTVVIEQKNRCF
-63 QYLPYLQIGGYQVVP
+63 PYLQIGDYHIIP
-78 VLHAERGIGFTENY
+78 VLHAERGVGFTDSY

-97 DIVSAPQG
+97 DLVSASQRP
-105 QLKNCVLL
+105 LKNSILL
-113 VIHNSSLDTLN
+113 IIHNSSLDTLN

-136 VWNPAVIRDALKKM
+136 VWNPAVIRDALKDM

-181 FRDLYNAVQDGHIE
+181 FRDLYNAVQDSHIE
-195 FKELNLLDDPAIG
+195 FKELNLLDDPAIS
-208 GWDNTAAIEKR
+208 GWDNAAAIDKR

-225 LKDQIEHLV
+225 LKEQIEHLV
-234 EQYPSELSEKLKE
+234 EQYPSELHEKLKE

-253 FINLHFPDG
+253 FIKQHFPDG
-262 DLASW
+262 DLACW
-267 RGTLDYG
+267 RSTLDYG

-329 KLNLSFINGQIKE
+329 KLNLSFINGQIKDD
-342 GQVKLRPQDKSISVT
+342 QVKLRPQDKNISVT

-373 FSGRPTFFSL
+373 FSGSPSFFSL
-383 DLKRSKPQEN
+383 ELKRSKPQEN

-398 LLLPAGAFYVPGF
+398 LLLPAGAFYVQGF

-421 GKIVLQTDSTVMQLA
+421 SKIVLQTDSTAMQLA

-549 QQQLLSDAVA
+549 QQQLLSDVAA

-624 RLLNAEEQLL
+624 RLLNAEELLL

-672 SFKTLPPPTIRRLNA
+672 SFKTLPPPTLRRLNA

-734 TKEFVEAFSTLFACG
+734 TKEFVEAFSTLFASG

-884 AGETSYSEQNDYFTT
+884 AGETSYSEQHDYFTT

-1178 TEQYFTPLK
+1178 TEQYFTSLK

-1232 IKLPSG
+1232 IKLASG

-1248 QTLLG
+1248 QTLLA
-1253 DCNSKALGFIDDKYI
+1253 DCNSKALGYIDDEYI
-1268 LQGETTPVAI
+1268 LQDETTPVAI
-1278 EWTEAVEEPDD
+1278 EWTAEPVDIEQDEDETLSTAADTESVMAFPDSHQSESALTSQVVYVEPNYEPVADKLESCRVLIGHSPKTQEALYWEYGHRDLANRHLIIFGNSGQGKTYCIQGLLMELAKHSINSMVVDYTNGFLPEHLESEFIGSVKPRTDLVADKPLKLNPFKKQKNIVAGTELTDKVYDVATRVASVFKSVYSSIGDQQLPTLIRVIEEGLATYGKLYSFDHMVQALEEYDQTGVKLANKLLPLVRANVFAFDDTGGWNEIYQSKDSVCRLIQMARLSRDVWLAAVEFILWDLYSYACLHGDKNSPLPIVLD
-1289 EDSDGPAADADSDT
+1289 EVQNLDHRLESPLGKMLTEGRKYGISLILATQTMSNLGKDEQDRLFQASHKLFFAPAMT
-1303 VVDLPMSAKVSVEC
+1303 EVQTYAKLLEQAV
-1317 LPKTPDGTEFPLVAE
+1317 PG
-1332 EALAHS
+1332 S
-1338 DKKDSLKVLIGNNTI
+1338 DKKYWLSELSKLKKGECISVGMHANANGVLVQSAKHLKV
-1353 NEQEALW
+1353 A
-1360 EPTNTN
+1360 
-1366 RFLNAHMGIV
+1366 
-1376 GVSGSGKTQCT
+1376 
-1387 KSVLTQLYRNQ
+1387 QLSHR
-1398 HSNVDGKEI
+1398 
-1407 GILVF
+1407 LV
-1412 DYKED
+1412 
-1417 YVDVAFKQ
+1417 
-1425 ITKAKSYNLHKLPY
+1425 
-1439 NPLSLF
+1439 
-1445 GDTPMLPVLTARGFA
+1445 
-1460 ETMAKA
+1460 
-1466 FGLGTKQQLKL
+1466 
-1477 RKLIADAYELAG
+1477 
-1489 IQKSDPSTWHRPAPT
+1489 
-1504 IADVWALFEQSE
+1504 
-1516 PVEDSLYAALET
+1516 
-1528 LHELEVF
+1528 
-1535 EPDIEKCV
+1535 
-1543 SLYDLINGVTIIEL
+1543 
-1557 GKGYSDELKNLVVA
+1557 
-1571 LTLDLFYAQ
+1571 
-1580 MQKSGKPKVDGD
+1580 
-1592 FRQISKFVLVDE
+1592 
-1604 ADNFMKQNF
+1604 
-1613 VSLRKILN
+1613 
-1621 ESREYGVGIILST
+1621 
-1634 QEITHFKTA
+1634 
-1643 ENDYSSSIRTWVVHE
+1643 
-1658 VPTISSKDIKA
+1658 
-1669 LFNKDDKT
+1669 
-1677 EQDQLMKAIRE
+1677 
-1688 LKKHHSLFVVGGT
+1688 
-1701 SITRIKDKAF
+1701 
-1711 WELMSE
+1711 

>member
-1 MSKRQYEDFLVN
+1 MSKQQYEDFLVA
-13 RFCNWVEQNLRI
+13 RFSNWAEQNLHI

-33 PDDANSLLLHQAFVR
+33 PDDANSLMLYEAFIRKTQAEFI
-48 QANKAELPVVIDKST
+48 VIVDQKKRS
-63 QYLPYLQIGGYQVVP
+63 LPYMQIGNYQVIP
-78 VLHAERGIGFTENY
+78 VLHAEGGVGFTDSY

-97 DIVSAPQG
+97 DLVSASQG
-105 QLKNCVLL
+105 QLKNSILL
-113 VIHNSSLDTLN
+113 IIHNSSLDTLN

-136 VWNPAVIRDALKKM
+136 VWNPAVIRDALKDM

-195 FKELNLLDDPAIG
+195 FKELNLLADPAIG
-208 GWDNTAAIEKR
+208 GWDNATAIEKR
-219 LAENKK
+219 LADNKK
-225 LKDQIEHLV
+225 LKEQIEHLV
-234 EQYPSELSEKLKE
+234 EQYPSELHEKLKE

-253 FINLHFPDG
+253 FIKQHFPDG
-262 DLASW
+262 DPASW
-267 RGTLDYG
+267 RSSMDYG
-274 ECKTEQQKNRENLLE
+274 ECKAEQEKNRENLLE
-289 LESESV
+289 LENESV
-295 DFGHKVYPGSKADSG
+295 DFGLKVYPGSKADTG

-316 YFIIEIPDAEPQF
+316 YFIIEIPNAKPQF
-329 KLNLSFINGQIKE
+329 RLNLSFINGQIKDD
-342 GQVKLRPQDKSISVT
+342 QIKLRQQDKSISVT
-357 VNKRSNKRNV
+357 LNKRSNKRNV

-373 FSGRPTFFSL
+373 FSGSPTFFSL
-383 DLKRSKPQEN
+383 ELKRSKPQEN

-398 LLLPAGAFYVPGF
+398 LLLPAGAFHVPGF

-421 GKIVLQTDSTVMQLA
+421 SKIVLQTDSTVMQLA
-436 EQGSAVT
+436 ENGPTVT
-443 MTENGQEFD
+443 MNENGQEFD
-452 VTSTGSVDYETLV
+452 VNTTGSVDYETLV
-465 NATDRLHF
+465 NATDRLQF

-502 KDLHTRLFND
+502 KNLHTRLFND

-517 FNPINCKVALDGK
+517 FNPINGKVALDGK

-536 EHRKFLLSEANLL
+536 EHRKLLKAEADLI

-559 GRSAIHLN
+559 GRSAIHVN
-567 DLESSYPDLFAD
+567 DLAKPYPDLFSD
-579 YTDLFNYLNSKRSL
+579 YTELFTYLITKRTL
-593 LSLAAWG
+593 LSLSAWG
-600 CAIADIVKRLVNDYI
+600 SAIAVIVKRLVNNYI
-615 TALQQIQTT
+615 TALQQIKTT
-624 RLLNAEEQLL
+624 RLLSAEEQLL

-639 ACIDHQEYLT
+639 ANIENDEYLT
-649 PFHPLNLAYFAS
+649 PYHPLNLAYFSS
-661 LADALQADDTK
+661 LTDALQADGAK
-672 SFKTLPPPTIRRLNA
+672 SFKTLPAPTVRRLNA
-687 EGLLPFNWHNYHD
+687 EGLLPFNWHNSHD

-715 VVPSRQSQLDYIQR
+715 VVPSRQTQLDYIQR
-729 LVKDK
+729 LVRDK
-734 TKEFVEAFSTLFACG
+734 TKEFVEAFSTLFASG

-764 KEVLLGLVDFF
+764 KEVLLGLVEFF

-795 QHTYFDKVA
+795 QHTYFDLVA
-804 DAETLDEIK
+804 DAETLDEVK
-813 RLCELTADKDD
+813 QLCQLTADKED

-844 PPDESF
+844 QAGVSF

-862 PVMTSPVDIM
+862 PVMKSPVDIM
-872 AEQSGIACHGLL
+872 AEKSGITCHGLL
-884 AGETSYSEQNDYFTT
+884 AGETSYSEQYDYFTT
-899 AGLKNISLTDS
+899 AGLEKISLDA

-1021 AFNGEWLLKMLTLP
+1021 AFNGEWLLKMLTLQ

-1102 VLFVGFKRQQMYLL
+1102 VLFVGFKKQQMYLL

-1146 FGRPD
+1146 FGRSD

-1178 TEQYFTPLK
+1178 KEDYFAQLK
-1187 AERDWWLQGDYSL
+1187 AEHEWWLQGDYSL
-1200 ADIAGYP
+1200 ADISDYP
-1207 QGFMLAFIEGDYCSE
+1207 QGFVVAFIEGEYCNE
-1222 QYELDQNILQ
+1222 QYELDQSVLQ

-1243 VSTPM
+1243 ISTPM
-1248 QTLLG
+1248 QTLLT
-1253 DCNSKALGFIDDKYI
+1253 DCNNKELGFIDDNYI
-1268 LQGETTPVAI
+1268 LNGETTPATI
-1278 EWTEAVEEPDD
+1278 ERTEEGIGVEDD
-1289 EDSDGPAADADSDT
+1289 EGEGEGEDQMLSIVADTDNVIPFTDSHQSESILASH
-1303 VVDLPMSAKVSVEC
+1303 
-1317 LPKTPDGTEFPLVAE
+1317 VAE
-1332 EALAHS
+1332 VKPNFESEADEL
-1338 DKKDSLKVLIGNNTI
+1338 DNCRILIGNSPKTKEPIYWEYGHRDLPNRHLIIFGNSGQGKTYCIQGVLMELAKHSI
-1353 NEQEALW
+1353 NSMVVDYTNGFLPEHLEQEFISSVK
-1360 EPTNTN
+1360 PITN
-1366 RFLNAHMGIV
+1366 
-1376 GVSGSGKTQCT
+1376 
-1387 KSVLTQLYRNQ
+1387 
-1398 HSNVDGKEI
+1398 
-1407 GILVF
+1407 
-1412 DYKED
+1412 
-1417 YVDVAFKQ
+1417 
-1425 ITKAKSYNLHKLPY
+1425 
-1439 NPLSLF
+1439 
-1445 GDTPMLPVLTARGFA
+1445 
-1460 ETMAKA
+1460 
-1466 FGLGTKQQLKL
+1466 
-1477 RKLIADAYELAG
+1477 LIADKPLKLNPFKKQKNIVAGTELTDKAYDVASRVASVF
-1489 IQKSDPSTWHRPAPT
+1489 KSVYSSIGDQQLPT
-1504 IADVWALFEQSE
+1504 LIRVIEE
-1516 PVEDSLYAALET
+1516 GLET
-1528 LHELEVF
+1528 YGEHYSFDHMLQTLEDYDQTGVKVANKLLPLVKANIFAFDNSDGWNEIYQSKDSVCRLIQMARLSREVWLAAVEFILWDLYSYACLHGDKNSPLPIVLDEVQNLDHRLESPLGKMLTEGRKYGISLILATQTMSNLGKDEQDRLFQASHKLFFAPAMTEVQTYAKLLEQAVPGSNKKYWLSELSKLKKGECISVGMHANA
-1535 EPDIEKCV
+1535 
-1543 SLYDLINGVTIIEL
+1543 NGVL
-1557 GKGYSDELKNLVVA
+1557 VQSAKYLKVA
-1571 LTLDLFYAQ
+1571 QLDSRLA
-1580 MQKSGKPKVDGD
+1580 
-1592 FRQISKFVLVDE
+1592 
-1604 ADNFMKQNF
+1604 
-1613 VSLRKILN
+1613 LN
-1621 ESREYGVGIILST
+1621 
-1634 QEITHFKTA
+1634 
-1643 ENDYSSSIRTWVVHE
+1643 
-1658 VPTISSKDIKA
+1658 
-1669 LFNKDDKT
+1669 
-1677 EQDQLMKAIRE
+1677 
-1688 LKKHHSLFVVGGT
+1688 
-1701 SITRIKDKAF
+1701 
-1711 WELMSE
+1711 

>member
-1 MSKRQYEDFLVN
+1 MSKRQYEDFLVA
-13 RFCNWVEQNLRI
+13 RFCNWAEQNLHI

-33 PDDANSLLLHQAFVR
+33 PDDANSLKLYEAFIRQTQAEFI
-48 QANKAELPVVIDKST
+48 VVIDQKDRC
-63 QYLPYLQIGGYQVVP
+63 LPYLQIGNYQVVP
-78 VLHAERGIGFTENY
+78 VLHAERGVGFTDSY

-97 DIVSAPQG
+97 DLVSASQG
-105 QLKNCVLL
+105 QLKNSILL
-113 VIHNSSLDTLN
+113 IIHNSSLDTLN

-136 VWNPAVIRDALKKM
+136 VWNPAVIRDALKDM

-208 GWDNTAAIEKR
+208 GWDNAAAIEKR
-219 LAENKK
+219 LADNKK
-225 LKDQIEHLV
+225 LKEQIEHLV
-234 EQYPSELSEKLKE
+234 EQYPSELHEKLKE

-253 FINLHFPDG
+253 FIKQHFPDG

-267 RGTLDYG
+267 RSSLDYG
-274 ECKTEQQKNRENLLE
+274 ECKAEQEKNRENLLE
-289 LESESV
+289 LENESV
-295 DFGHKVYPGSKADSG
+295 DFGHKVYPGSKADTG
-310 AGARER
+310 VGARER

-329 KLNLSFINGQIKE
+329 RLNLSFINGQIKDD
-342 GQVKLRPQDKSISVT
+342 QIKLRQQDKSISVT
-357 VNKRSNKRNV
+357 LNKRSNKRNV

-373 FSGRPTFFSL
+373 FSGSPTFFSIE
-383 DLKRSKPQEN
+383 LKRSKPQEN

-398 LLLPAGAFYVPGF
+398 LLLPAGAFHVPGF

-421 GKIVLQTDSTVMQLA
+421 SKIVLQTDSTVMQLA
-436 EQGSAVT
+436 ENGPAVT
-443 MTENGQEFD
+443 MSQNGQEFD
-452 VTSTGSVDYETLV
+452 VNTTGSVDYETLV
-465 NATDRLHF
+465 NATDRLQF

-517 FNPINCKVALDGK
+517 FNPINGKVALDGK

-536 EHRKFLLSEANLL
+536 EHRKLLKAEADLL

-559 GRSAIHLN
+559 GRSAIHVN
-567 DLESSYPDLFAD
+567 DLAKPYPDLFAD
-579 YTDLFNYLNSKRSL
+579 YTELFTYLITKRTL
-593 LSLAAWG
+593 LSLSAWG
-600 CAIADIVKRLVNDYI
+600 SAIAVIVKRLVNNYI

-624 RLLNAEEQLL
+624 RLLSAEEQLL

-639 ACIDHQEYLT
+639 ANIENDEYLT
-649 PFHPLNLAYFAS
+649 PYHPLNLAYFAS
-661 LADALQADDTK
+661 LTDALQADDTK
-672 SFKTLPPPTIRRLNA
+672 SFKTLPPPTVRRLNA

-715 VVPSRQSQLDYIQR
+715 VVSSRQTQLDYIQR
-729 LVKDK
+729 LVRDK
-734 TKEFVEAFSTLFACG
+734 TKEFVEAFSTLFASG

-764 KEVLLGLVDFF
+764 KEVLLGLVEFF

-795 QHTYFDKVA
+795 QHTYFDQVA
-804 DAETLDEIK
+804 DAETLDEVK
-813 RLCELTADKDD
+813 RLCQLTADKED

-844 PPDESF
+844 QAGVNF

-862 PVMTSPVDIM
+862 PVMKSPVDIM
-872 AEQSGIACHGLL
+872 AEKSGIACHGLL
-884 AGETSYSEQNDYFTT
+884 AGETSYSEQYDYFTT
-899 AGLKNISLTDS
+899 AGLEKISLDA

-1021 AFNGEWLLKMLTLP
+1021 AFNGEWLLKMLTLH

-1048 YKYINCLLFHS
+1048 YKYINCLLFHC

-1102 VLFVGFKRQQMYLL
+1102 VLFVGFKQQQMYLL

-1178 TEQYFTPLK
+1178 AEHYFTPLK
-1187 AERDWWLQGDYSL
+1187 TEREWWLQGDYSL
-1200 ADIAGYP
+1200 ADISDYP
-1207 QGFMLAFIEGDYCSE
+1207 QGFVLAFIEGEFCNE
-1222 QYELDQNILQ
+1222 QYELDLNILQ

-1238 YQAKF
+1238 YQAEF
-1243 VSTPM
+1243 VSKPM
-1248 QTLLG
+1248 QTLLA
-1253 DCNSKALGFIDDKYI
+1253 DCNSKELGFIDDKYI
-1268 LQGETTPVAI
+1268 LRGKTTPVNVELSA
-1278 EWTEAVEEPDD
+1278 EAVEVEED
-1289 EDSDGPAADADSDT
+1289 EDEVLPI
-1303 VVDLPMSAKVSVEC
+1303 VVDTNNVITFPDSLLPESAPTRQVAEIKSNYEPVGEKLENCRVLIGHS
-1317 LPKTPDGTEFPLVAE
+1317 PKTQEAIYWEYGHRDLANRHLIIFGNSGQGKTYCIQGLLMELAKHSINSMVVDYTNGFLPEHLESEFIGSVKPRTDLIADKPLKLNPFKKQKNIVAGTELTDKAYDVATRVASVFKSVYSSIGDQQLPTLIRVIEEGLETYGEQYSFEHMLQALEDFDQTGVKVANKLLPLVKANIF
-1332 EALAHS
+1332 AFDDTDGWNDIYQSKDSVCRLIQMARLSRDVWLAAVEFILWDLYSYACLHGDKNSPLPIVLDEVQNLDHRLESPLGKMLTEGRKYGISLILATQTMSNLGKDEQDRLFQASHKLFFAPAMTEVQTYAKLLEQAVPGS
-1338 DKKDSLKVLIGNNTI
+1338 DKKYWLSELSRLKKGECISVGMH
-1353 NEQEALW
+1353 A
-1360 EPTNTN
+1360 
-1366 RFLNAHMGIV
+1366 NA
-1376 GVSGSGKTQCT
+1376 
-1387 KSVLTQLYRNQ
+1387 
-1398 HSNVDGKEI
+1398 
-1407 GILVF
+1407 
-1412 DYKED
+1412 
-1417 YVDVAFKQ
+1417 
-1425 ITKAKSYNLHKLPY
+1425 
-1439 NPLSLF
+1439 
-1445 GDTPMLPVLTARGFA
+1445 
-1460 ETMAKA
+1460 
-1466 FGLGTKQQLKL
+1466 
-1477 RKLIADAYELAG
+1477 
-1489 IQKSDPSTWHRPAPT
+1489 
-1504 IADVWALFEQSE
+1504 
-1516 PVEDSLYAALET
+1516 
-1528 LHELEVF
+1528 
-1535 EPDIEKCV
+1535 
-1543 SLYDLINGVTIIEL
+1543 NGV
-1557 GKGYSDELKNLVVA
+1557 LVQSAKLLSVQH
-1571 LTLDLFYAQ
+1571 L
-1580 MQKSGKPKVDGD
+1580 SG
-1592 FRQISKFVLVDE
+1592 R
-1604 ADNFMKQNF
+1604 
-1613 VSLRKILN
+1613 
-1621 ESREYGVGIILST
+1621 
-1634 QEITHFKTA
+1634 
-1643 ENDYSSSIRTWVVHE
+1643 
-1658 VPTISSKDIKA
+1658 
-1669 LFNKDDKT
+1669 
-1677 EQDQLMKAIRE
+1677 
-1688 LKKHHSLFVVGGT
+1688 
-1701 SITRIKDKAF
+1701 
-1711 WELMSE
+1711 

>member
-13 RFCNWVEQNLRI
+13 RFCHWVEQNLHI

-105 QLKNCVLL
+105 HLKSCVLL

-136 VWNPAVIRDALKKM
+136 VWNPAVIRDALKDM

-208 GWDNTAAIEKR
+208 GWDNAAAIDKR

-225 LKDQIEHLV
+225 LKEQIEHLV
-234 EQYPSELSEKLKE
+234 EQYPSELHEKLKE

-253 FINLHFPDG
+253 FIKQHFPDG

-267 RGTLDYG
+267 RSTLDYG

-316 YFIIEIPDAEPQF
+316 YFIIEIPHAEPKF
-329 KLNLSFINGQIKE
+329 KLNLSFINGQIKDDH
-342 GQVKLRPQDKSISVT
+342 VKLRLQDKSISFT

-373 FSGRPTFFSL
+373 FSGSPTFFSL
-383 DLKRSKPQEN
+383 ELKRSKPQEN

-398 LLLPAGAFYVPGF
+398 LLLPVGAFYVPGF

-421 GKIVLQTDSTVMQLA
+421 SKIVLQTDSTTMSLA
-436 EQGSAVT
+436 ESGPTVT

-452 VTSTGSVDYETLV
+452 VNTAGSVDYETLV

-473 NIRSGE
+473 KIRSGE

-496 LPLLLD
+496 LPLLLN

-517 FNPINCKVALDGK
+517 FHPINGKVTLDGK

-536 EHRKFLLSEANLL
+536 EHRKLLKAEADLL

-559 GRSAIHLN
+559 GRSAIYVNNLAKP
-567 DLESSYPDLFAD
+567 YPDLFTD
-579 YTDLFNYLNSKRSL
+579 YTELFTYLNSRCSL

-600 CAIADIVKRLVNDYI
+600 EPVTTVVKRLVNNYI
-615 TALQQIQTT
+615 TALQQIKTT
-624 RLLNAEEQLL
+624 RLLSTEEQLL

-639 ACIDHQEYLT
+639 ANIENEEYLT
-649 PFHPLNLAYFAS
+649 PYHPLNLAYFAS
-661 LADALQADDTK
+661 LTDALQADDTK
-672 SFKTLPPPTIRRLNA
+672 SYKTLPAPTVRRLNA

-715 VVPSRQSQLDYIQR
+715 VVPSRQTQLDYIQR
-729 LVKDK
+729 LVRDK
-734 TKEFVEAFSTLFACG
+734 TKEFVEAFSTLFASG

-764 KEVLLGLVDFF
+764 KEVLLGLVEFF
-775 KKRKPEQTS
+775 KKCKPEQTS

-795 QHTYFDKVA
+795 QHTYFDQVA
-804 DAETLDEIK
+804 DAETLDEVK
-813 RLCELTADKDD
+813 RLCQLTADKDD

-844 PPDESF
+844 QAGDSF
-850 NYAHLSFVRNNT
+850 NYAHLSFARNNT
-862 PVMTSPVDIM
+862 PVMKSPVDIM
-872 AEQSGIACHGLL
+872 AEKSGIACHGLL
-884 AGETSYSEQNDYFTT
+884 AGETSYSEQYDYFTT
-899 AGLKNISLTDS
+899 AGLKKIRLADA

-1102 VLFVGFKRQQMYLL
+1102 VLFVGFKQQQMYLL

-1178 TEQYFTPLK
+1178 AEQYFTPLK
-1187 AERDWWLQGDYSL
+1187 DEREWWLQGDYHL
-1200 ADIAGYP
+1200 ANIAGYP
-1207 QGFMLAFIEGDYCSE
+1207 QGFVLAFIEGDYCNE
-1222 QYELDQNILQ
+1222 QYELDQSILQ

-1248 QTLLG
+1248 QTLLTS
-1253 DCNSKALGFIDDKYI
+1253 CNRKELGFIDDKYI
-1268 LQGETTPVAI
+1268 LHGETTPVTI
-1278 EWTEAVEEPDD
+1278 ERTEEAVEVEDD
-1289 EDSDGPAADADSDT
+1289 EDETLLIAADTDT
-1303 VVDLPMSAKVSVEC
+1303 VIAFPDSHQPESALTSQVVEVKSNYMSEADKLENCRVLIGHS
-1317 LPKTPDGTEFPLVAE
+1317 PKTQEAIYWEFGHRDLANRHLIIFGNSGQGKTYCIQGLLLELAKHSINSMVVDYTNGFLPEHLEPEFIDSVKPRTDLIADKPLKLNPFKKQKNIVAGTELTDKAYDVATRVASVFKSVYSSIGDQQLPTLIRVIEDGLEAYGNQYSFEHMLQALEDYDQTGVKVANKLLPLVKANIFAFDDTDGWNE
-1332 EALAHS
+1332 IYQAKDSVCRLIQMARLSRDVWLAAVEFILWDLYSYACLHGHKNSPLPIVLDEVQNLDHRLESPLGKMLTEGRKYGISLILATQTMSNLGKDEQDRLFQASHKLFFAPAMTEVQTYAKLLEQAVPGS
-1338 DKKDSLKVLIGNNTI
+1338 DKKY
-1353 NEQEALW
+1353 W
-1360 EPTNTN
+1360 
-1366 RFLNAHMGIV
+1366 
-1376 GVSGSGKTQCT
+1376 
-1387 KSVLTQLYRNQ
+1387 
-1398 HSNVDGKEI
+1398 
-1407 GILVF
+1407 
-1412 DYKED
+1412 
-1417 YVDVAFKQ
+1417 
-1425 ITKAKSYNLHKLPY
+1425 
-1439 NPLSLF
+1439 LSELS
-1445 GDTPMLPVLTARGFA
+1445 
-1460 ETMAKA
+1460 
-1466 FGLGTKQQLKL
+1466 KL
-1477 RKLIADAYELAG
+1477 RKGECISVGMHANA
-1489 IQKSDPSTWHRPAPT
+1489 
-1504 IADVWALFEQSE
+1504 
-1516 PVEDSLYAALET
+1516 
-1528 LHELEVF
+1528 
-1535 EPDIEKCV
+1535 
-1543 SLYDLINGVTIIEL
+1543 NGVL
-1557 GKGYSDELKNLVVA
+1557 VQSAKYLKVTQLDSRLV
-1571 LTLDLFYAQ
+1571 
-1580 MQKSGKPKVDGD
+1580 SNWPC
-1592 FRQISKFVLVDE
+1592 
-1604 ADNFMKQNF
+1604 
-1613 VSLRKILN
+1613 
-1621 ESREYGVGIILST
+1621 
-1634 QEITHFKTA
+1634 
-1643 ENDYSSSIRTWVVHE
+1643 
-1658 VPTISSKDIKA
+1658 
-1669 LFNKDDKT
+1669 
-1677 EQDQLMKAIRE
+1677 
-1688 LKKHHSLFVVGGT
+1688 
-1701 SITRIKDKAF
+1701 
-1711 WELMSE
+1711 

>member
-1 MSKRQYEDFLVN
+1 MSKRQYEDFLVA
-13 RFCNWVEQNLRI
+13 RFCNWAAQNLRI

-33 PDDANSLLLHQAFVR
+33 PDDANSLLLYEAFIR
-48 QANKAELPVVIDKST
+48 QAHAEFTVIIEQKT
-63 QYLPYLQIGGYQVVP
+63 RYLPYLQIGHYQVIP
-78 VLHAERGIGFTENY
+78 VLHAERKVGFTDSY

-97 DIVSAPQG
+97 DLVSESQG
-105 QLKNCVLL
+105 QLKNSILL
-113 VIHNSSLDTLN
+113 IIHNSSLDTLN

-136 VWNPAVIRDALKKM
+136 VWNPAVIRDALKDM
-150 IDPHAASRTISE
+150 IEPHAASRTISE
-162 ALLDHQFNAILADG
+162 ALLDHQFNAILSDG

-234 EQYPSELSEKLKE
+234 EQYPSELQEKLKE

-253 FINLHFPDG
+253 FIKQHFPDG

-267 RGTLDYG
+267 RSTLDYG
-274 ECKTEQQKNRENLLE
+274 ECKKEQEKNRENLLE
-289 LESESV
+289 LENESV
-295 DFGHKVYPGSKADSG
+295 DFGHKVYPGSKADTG

-316 YFIIEIPDAEPQF
+316 YFIIEIPSADSQF
-329 KLNLSFINGQIKE
+329 KLTLSFVNGLIKDE
-342 GQVKLRPQDKSISVT
+342 QVRLRPQDKSISVT

-373 FSGRPTFFSL
+373 FSGSPTFFSL
-383 DLKRSKPQEN
+383 ELKRSKPQEN

-421 GKIVLQTDSTVMQLA
+421 SKIVLQTDSTAMQLA
-436 EQGSAVT
+436 ENDLPVVT

-452 VTSTGSVDYETLV
+452 VNTTGSVDYEALV
-465 NATDRLHF
+465 NVTDRLNF
-473 NIRSGE
+473 KIRNTA
-479 HLLQF
+479 HVLQF
-484 DVEGAVSSDSLS
+484 DVEGAVSSDSLA

-502 KDLHTRLFND
+502 KSLHTRLFND

-517 FNPINCKVALDGK
+517 FNPINGKVALDGK
-530 ELKPRT
+530 ELNPRT
-536 EHRKFLLSEANLL
+536 EHRKLLKSEADLL
-549 QQQLLSDAVA
+549 QQQLLSDAIA
-559 GRSAIHLN
+559 GRPAIYLN
-567 DLESSYPDLFAD
+567 DLAQPYPDLFAD
-579 YTDLFNYLNSKRSL
+579 YAELFTYLNTKRSL
-593 LSLAAWG
+593 LSLSAWG
-600 CAIADIVKRLVNDYI
+600 SVITGIVKRLVNNYI
-615 TALQQIQTT
+615 TALRQIQTT
-624 RLLNAEEQLL
+624 RLLSAEEQLL

-639 ACIDHQEYLT
+639 ANIENEEYLT
-649 PFHPLNLAYFAS
+649 PYHPLNLAYFAS
-661 LADALQADDTK
+661 LTDALQADDSK
-672 SFKTLPPPTIRRLNA
+672 SFKTLPPPTVRRLNA

-734 TKEFVEAFSTLFACG
+734 TKEFIEAFFTLFASG

-764 KEVLLGLVDFF
+764 KEVLLGLVEFF

-784 RIHINLYDEQL
+784 RIHINLYDAQL

-804 DAETLDEIK
+804 DAETLDEVK

-824 ADSAI
+824 TDSAI

-844 PPDESF
+844 QSGESF

-862 PVMTSPVDIM
+862 PVMKSPVDIM

-884 AGETSYSEQNDYFTT
+884 AGETSYDEQSDYFTT
-899 AGLKNISLTDS
+899 AGLRNISLAEA

-947 QLLEAVYEDSIWTTI
+947 QLLEAVYDDSIWTTI

-967 TLKFFKSQKD
+967 TLKFFKNQKD
-977 VVLIHYSDNY
+977 VVLIHYTDNY
-987 TNSANYDAITVTK
+987 DTKSANYDAITVTK

-1048 YKYINCLLFHS
+1048 YKYINCLLYHS

-1087 SRYSQGIRQGAISDD
+1087 SRYSQGVRQGAISDD
-1102 VLFVGFKRQQMYLL
+1102 VLFVGFKQQQMYLL

-1178 TEQYFTPLK
+1178 ADQYFSPLK
-1187 AERDWWLQGDYSL
+1187 DQREWWLQGDYTL

-1207 QGFMLAFIEGDYCSE
+1207 QGFVLAFIEGDYCNE
-1222 QYELDQNILQ
+1222 QYEQDQNILQ

-1243 VSTPM
+1243 VSTSL
-1248 QTLLG
+1248 QTLLA
-1253 DCNSKALGFIDDKYI
+1253 DCSRKALGYIDEEYI
-1268 LQGETTPVAI
+1268 LQGDTTPVAI
-1278 EWTEAVEEPDD
+1278 EWTAEAVEIED
-1289 EDSDGPAADADSDT
+1289 DSDDAQPITEEDDNIISLPVNYTPETTPLSNVALTAPDYLPPANKLENCRLLIGHSPKTQEAIYWEYGHKDLANRHLIIFGNSGQGKT
-1303 VVDLPMSAKVSVEC
+1303 YCIQGLLMELAKHAINSMVVDYTNGFLPEHLEPEFIGSVKPRTD
-1317 LPKTPDGTEFPLVAE
+1317 LIADKPLKLNPFKKQKNIVAGTELTDKAYDVATRVASVFKSVYSSIGDQQLPTLIRVIEEGLETYGEQYSFEHMLQALEDYDQTGIKVANKLLPLVKANIFAFDDTGGWDDIYQSKDSVCRLIQMARLSRDVWLAAVE
-1332 EALAHS
+1332 FILWDLYSYACLHGGKNSPLPIVLDEVQNLDHRLESPLGKMLTEGRKYGISLILATQTMSNLGKDEQDRLFQASHKLFFAPAMTEVQTYAKLLEQALPGS
-1338 DKKDSLKVLIGNNTI
+1338 DKKYWLSELSKLKKGECISVGMHANANGVLVQSAKHLKVAQLSARL
-1353 NEQEALW
+1353 AL
-1360 EPTNTN
+1360 
-1366 RFLNAHMGIV
+1366 
-1376 GVSGSGKTQCT
+1376 
-1387 KSVLTQLYRNQ
+1387 
-1398 HSNVDGKEI
+1398 KE
-1407 GILVF
+1407 
-1412 DYKED
+1412 
-1417 YVDVAFKQ
+1417 
-1425 ITKAKSYNLHKLPY
+1425 
-1439 NPLSLF
+1439 
-1445 GDTPMLPVLTARGFA
+1445 
-1460 ETMAKA
+1460 
-1466 FGLGTKQQLKL
+1466 
-1477 RKLIADAYELAG
+1477 
-1489 IQKSDPSTWHRPAPT
+1489 
-1504 IADVWALFEQSE
+1504 
-1516 PVEDSLYAALET
+1516 
-1528 LHELEVF
+1528 
-1535 EPDIEKCV
+1535 
-1543 SLYDLINGVTIIEL
+1543 
-1557 GKGYSDELKNLVVA
+1557 
-1571 LTLDLFYAQ
+1571 
-1580 MQKSGKPKVDGD
+1580 
-1592 FRQISKFVLVDE
+1592 
-1604 ADNFMKQNF
+1604 
-1613 VSLRKILN
+1613 
-1621 ESREYGVGIILST
+1621 
-1634 QEITHFKTA
+1634 
-1643 ENDYSSSIRTWVVHE
+1643 
-1658 VPTISSKDIKA
+1658 
-1669 LFNKDDKT
+1669 
-1677 EQDQLMKAIRE
+1677 
-1688 LKKHHSLFVVGGT
+1688 
-1701 SITRIKDKAF
+1701 
-1711 WELMSE
+1711 

>member
-1 MSKRQYEDFLVN
+1 MSKRQYEDFLVT
-13 RFCNWVEQNLRI
+13 RFCNWAAQNLRI

-33 PDDANSLLLHQAFVR
+33 PDDANSFKLYEAFIR
-48 QANKAELPVVIDKST
+48 QAQAEFTVVIEQKNRCF
-63 QYLPYLQIGGYQVVP
+63 PYLQIGDYHIIP
-78 VLHAERGIGFTENY
+78 VLHAERGVGFTDSY

-97 DIVSAPQG
+97 DLVSASQG
-105 QLKNCVLL
+105 PLKNSILL
-113 VIHNSSLDTLN
+113 IIHNSSLDTLN

-136 VWNPAVIRDALKKM
+136 VWNPAVIRDALKDM

-208 GWDNTAAIEKR
+208 GWDNAAAIDKR

-225 LKDQIEHLV
+225 LKEQIEHLV
-234 EQYPSELSEKLKE
+234 EQYPSELHEKLKE

-253 FINLHFPDG
+253 FIKQHFPDG

-267 RGTLDYG
+267 RSTLDYG

-329 KLNLSFINGQIKE
+329 KLNLSFINGQIKDD
-342 GQVKLRPQDKSISVT
+342 QVKLRPQDKNISVT
-357 VNKRSNKRNV
+357 VNKRSNRRNV
-367 IEVSGS
+367 IEVSGN
-373 FSGRPTFFSL
+373 FSGSPTFFSL
-383 DLKRSKPQEN
+383 ELKRSKPQEN
-393 YRYRV
+393 YRYRI

-421 GKIVLQTDSTVMQLA
+421 SKIILQTDSTAMQLA
-436 EQGSAVT
+436 ESGSAVT

-452 VTSTGSVDYETLV
+452 VNATGSVDYETLV

-517 FNPINCKVALDGK
+517 FNPINGKVALDGK

-536 EHRKFLLSEANLL
+536 EHRKFLISEATLL

-559 GRSAIHLN
+559 GRAAIHLN
-567 DLESSYPDLFAD
+567 DLAKPYPDLFTD
-579 YTDLFNYLNSKRSL
+579 YTELFTYLNSRRSL

-600 CAIADIVKRLVNDYI
+600 EAVTSVVKRLVNNYI

-624 RLLNAEEQLL
+624 RLLSAEEQLL
-634 VNLGF
+634 VNMGF
-639 ACIDHQEYLT
+639 ANIENEEYLT
-649 PFHPLNLAYFAS
+649 PYHPLNLAYFAA
-661 LADALQADDTK
+661 LTDALQADDTK
-672 SFKTLPPPTIRRLNA
+672 SYKTLPAPTVRRLNA

-715 VVPSRQSQLDYIQR
+715 VVPSRQTQLDYIQR
-729 LVKDK
+729 LVRDK
-734 TKEFVEAFSTLFACG
+734 TKEFVEAFSTLFASG

-764 KEVLLGLVDFF
+764 KEVLLGLVEFF

-795 QHTYFDKVA
+795 QSTHFDDVA
-804 DAETLDEIK
+804 DAETLDEVK
-813 RLCELTADKDD
+813 RLCQLTADKDD

-844 PPDESF
+844 QAGDSF

-862 PVMTSPVDIM
+862 PVMKSPVDIM
-872 AEQSGIACHGLL
+872 AEKSGIACHGLL
-884 AGETSYSEQNDYFTT
+884 AGETSYSEQYDYFTT
-899 AGLKNISLTDS
+899 AGLEKISLADA

-1102 VLFVGFKRQQMYLL
+1102 VLFVGFKQQQMYLL

-1178 TEQYFTPLK
+1178 AEQYFTPLK
-1187 AERDWWLQGDYSL
+1187 AEREWWLQGDYGL
-1200 ADIAGYP
+1200 ADIADYP
-1207 QGFMLAFIEGDYCSE
+1207 QGFVLAFIEGDYCNE
-1222 QYELDQNILQ
+1222 QYELDQSILQ

-1243 VSTPM
+1243 VSSPM

-1253 DCNSKALGFIDDKYI
+1253 DCNSKVLGFIDEKYI

-1278 EWTEAVEEPDD
+1278 EWTAEAVEVEEDEVEVLPIAADTNNVIAFPDSHLPESALTSQVAQTEPNYV
-1289 EDSDGPAADADSDT
+1289 PAADKLENCRVLIGHS
-1303 VVDLPMSAKVSVEC
+1303 
-1317 LPKTPDGTEFPLVAE
+1317 PKTQEAIYWEYGHKELANRHLIIFGNSGQGKTYCIQGLLMELAKHSINSMVIDYTNGFLPEHLEAEFIGSVKPRTDLIADKPLKLNPFKKQKNIVAGTELTDKAYDVATRVASVFKSVYSSIGDQQLPTLIRVIEEGLETFGEQYSFEHMLQALEDYDQTGVKVANKLLPLVKANIF
-1332 EALAHS
+1332 AFDNSDGWNDIYQSKDSVCRLIQMARLSRDVWLAAVEFILWDLYSYASLHGDKNSPLPIVLDEVQNLDHRLESPLGKMLTEGRKYGISLILATQTMSNLGKDEQDRLFQASHKLFFAPAMTEVQTYAKLLEQAVPGS
-1338 DKKDSLKVLIGNNTI
+1338 DKKYWLSELSKLKKGECIS
-1353 NEQEALW
+1353 
-1360 EPTNTN
+1360 
-1366 RFLNAHMGIV
+1366 V
-1376 GVSGSGKTQCT
+1376 GMHAQ
-1387 KSVLTQLYRNQ
+1387 
-1398 HSNVDGKEI
+1398 
-1407 GILVF
+1407 
-1412 DYKED
+1412 
-1417 YVDVAFKQ
+1417 
-1425 ITKAKSYNLHKLPY
+1425 
-1439 NPLSLF
+1439 
-1445 GDTPMLPVLTARGFA
+1445 
-1460 ETMAKA
+1460 
-1466 FGLGTKQQLKL
+1466 
-1477 RKLIADAYELAG
+1477 
-1489 IQKSDPSTWHRPAPT
+1489 
-1504 IADVWALFEQSE
+1504 
-1516 PVEDSLYAALET
+1516 
-1528 LHELEVF
+1528 
-1535 EPDIEKCV
+1535 
-1543 SLYDLINGVTIIEL
+1543 INGQVSNTAKIVII
-1557 GKGYSDELKNLVVA
+1557 S
-1571 LTLDLFYAQ
+1571 
-1580 MQKSGKPKVDGD
+1580 
-1592 FRQISKFVLVDE
+1592 
-1604 ADNFMKQNF
+1604 
-1613 VSLRKILN
+1613 SLQSRKIN
-1621 ESREYGVGIILST
+1621 
-1634 QEITHFKTA
+1634 
-1643 ENDYSSSIRTWVVHE
+1643 
-1658 VPTISSKDIKA
+1658 
-1669 LFNKDDKT
+1669 
-1677 EQDQLMKAIRE
+1677 
-1688 LKKHHSLFVVGGT
+1688 
-1701 SITRIKDKAF
+1701 
-1711 WELMSE
+1711 

>member
-1 MSKRQYEDFLVN
+1 MSKRQYEDFLVA
-13 RFCNWVEQNLRI
+13 RFCNWAEQNLHI

-33 PDDANSLLLHQAFVR
+33 PDDANSLKLYEAFIRQTQAEFI
-48 QANKAELPVVIDKST
+48 VVIDQKDRC
-63 QYLPYLQIGGYQVVP
+63 LPYLQIGNYQVVP
-78 VLHAERGIGFTENY
+78 VLHAERGVGFTDSY

-97 DIVSAPQG
+97 DLVSASQG
-105 QLKNCVLL
+105 QLKNSILL
-113 VIHNSSLDTLN
+113 IIHNSSLDTLN

-136 VWNPAVIRDALKKM
+136 VWNPAVIRDALKDM

-208 GWDNTAAIEKR
+208 GWDNAAAIEKR
-219 LAENKK
+219 LADNKK
-225 LKDQIEHLV
+225 LKEQIEHLV
-234 EQYPSELSEKLKE
+234 EQYPSELHEKLKE

-253 FINLHFPDG
+253 FIKQHFPDG

-267 RGTLDYG
+267 RSSLDYG
-274 ECKTEQQKNRENLLE
+274 ECKAEQEKNRENLLE
-289 LESESV
+289 LENESV
-295 DFGHKVYPGSKADSG
+295 DFGHKVYPGSKADTG

-316 YFIIEIPDAEPQF
+316 YFIIEISDAEPQF
-329 KLNLSFINGQIKE
+329 RLNLSFINGQIKDD
-342 GQVKLRPQDKSISVT
+342 QVKLRPQDKSISVT
-357 VNKRSNKRNV
+357 LNKRSNKRNV

-373 FSGRPTFFSL
+373 FSGSPTFFSL
-383 DLKRSKPQEN
+383 ELKRSKPQEN

-398 LLLPAGAFYVPGF
+398 LLLPAGAFHVPGF

-421 GKIVLQTDSTVMQLA
+421 SKIVLQTDSTVMQLA
-436 EQGSAVT
+436 ENGPAVT
-443 MTENGQEFD
+443 MSENGQEFD
-452 VTSTGSVDYETLV
+452 VNTTGSVDYETLV
-465 NATDRLHF
+465 NATDRLQF

-479 HLLQF
+479 YLLQF

-517 FNPINCKVALDGK
+517 FNPNNGKVALDGK

-536 EHRKFLLSEANLL
+536 EHRKLLKAEADLL

-559 GRSAIHLN
+559 GRSAIHVN
-567 DLESSYPDLFAD
+567 DLAKPYPDLFAD
-579 YTDLFNYLNSKRSL
+579 YTELFTYLITKRTL
-593 LSLAAWG
+593 LSLSAWG
-600 CAIADIVKRLVNDYI
+600 SAIAVIVKRLVNNYI

-624 RLLNAEEQLL
+624 RLLSAEEQLL

-639 ACIDHQEYLT
+639 ANIENDEYLT
-649 PFHPLNLAYFAS
+649 PYHPLNLAYFTS
-661 LADALQADDTK
+661 LTDELQADDTK
-672 SFKTLPPPTIRRLNA
+672 SFKTLPAPTVRRLNA

-715 VVPSRQSQLDYIQR
+715 VVSSRQTQLDYIQR
-729 LVKDK
+729 LVRDK
-734 TKEFVEAFSTLFACG
+734 TKEFVEAFSTLFASG

-764 KEVLLGLVDFF
+764 KEVLLGLVEFF

-795 QHTYFDKVA
+795 QHTYFDQVA
-804 DAETLDEIK
+804 DAETLDEVK
-813 RLCELTADKDD
+813 RLCQLTADKED

-844 PPDESF
+844 QAGVSF

-862 PVMTSPVDIM
+862 PVMKSPVDIM
-872 AEQSGIACHGLL
+872 AEKSGIACHGLL
-884 AGETSYSEQNDYFTT
+884 AGETSYSEQYDYFTT
-899 AGLKNISLTDS
+899 AGLEKISLDA

-916 QKYSAL
+916 QKYGAL

-1021 AFNGEWLLKMLTLP
+1021 AFNGEWLLKMLTLH

-1048 YKYINCLLFHS
+1048 YKYINCLLFHC

-1102 VLFVGFKRQQMYLL
+1102 VLFVGFKQQQMYLL

-1178 TEQYFTPLK
+1178 AEHYFTPLK
-1187 AERDWWLQGDYSL
+1187 TEREWWLQGDYSL
-1200 ADIAGYP
+1200 ADISDYP
-1207 QGFMLAFIEGDYCSE
+1207 QGFVLAFIEGEYCNE

-1243 VSTPM
+1243 VSKPM
-1248 QTLLG
+1248 QALLA
-1253 DCNSKALGFIDDKYI
+1253 DCNSQELGFIDDKYI
-1268 LQGETTPVAI
+1268 LRGKTTPVNVELPEKTVEVEEDEDEVLPIVVDTNNVITFPDSLLPESAPTRQVAEIKSNYEPVGEKLENCRVLIGHSPKTQEAI
-1278 EWTEAVEEPDD
+1278 YWEYGHRDLANRHLIIFGNSGQGKTYCIQGLLMELAKHSINSMVVDYTNGFLPEHLESEFIGSVKPRTDLIADKPLKLNPFKKQKNIVAGTELTDKAYDVATRVASVFKSVYSSIGDQQLPTLIRVIEEGLETYGEQYSFDHMLQALEDYDQTGVKVANKLLPLVKANIFAFDNSDGWNDIYQSKESVCRLIQMARLSRDVWLAAVEFILWDLYSYACLHGDKNSPLPIVLD
-1289 EDSDGPAADADSDT
+1289 EVQNLDHRLESPLGKMLTEGRKYGISLILATQTMSNLGKDEQDRLFQASHKLFFAPAMT
-1303 VVDLPMSAKVSVEC
+1303 EVQTYAKLLEQAV
-1317 LPKTPDGTEFPLVAE
+1317 PG
-1332 EALAHS
+1332 S
-1338 DKKDSLKVLIGNNTI
+1338 DKKYWLSELSKLKKGECISVGMHANANGVLMQSAKHLKV
-1353 NEQEALW
+1353 A
-1360 EPTNTN
+1360 
-1366 RFLNAHMGIV
+1366 
-1376 GVSGSGKTQCT
+1376 
-1387 KSVLTQLYRNQ
+1387 QLSHR
-1398 HSNVDGKEI
+1398 
-1407 GILVF
+1407 LV
-1412 DYKED
+1412 
-1417 YVDVAFKQ
+1417 
-1425 ITKAKSYNLHKLPY
+1425 
-1439 NPLSLF
+1439 
-1445 GDTPMLPVLTARGFA
+1445 
-1460 ETMAKA
+1460 
-1466 FGLGTKQQLKL
+1466 
-1477 RKLIADAYELAG
+1477 
-1489 IQKSDPSTWHRPAPT
+1489 
-1504 IADVWALFEQSE
+1504 
-1516 PVEDSLYAALET
+1516 
-1528 LHELEVF
+1528 
-1535 EPDIEKCV
+1535 
-1543 SLYDLINGVTIIEL
+1543 
-1557 GKGYSDELKNLVVA
+1557 
-1571 LTLDLFYAQ
+1571 
-1580 MQKSGKPKVDGD
+1580 
-1592 FRQISKFVLVDE
+1592 
-1604 ADNFMKQNF
+1604 
-1613 VSLRKILN
+1613 
-1621 ESREYGVGIILST
+1621 
-1634 QEITHFKTA
+1634 
-1643 ENDYSSSIRTWVVHE
+1643 
-1658 VPTISSKDIKA
+1658 
-1669 LFNKDDKT
+1669 
-1677 EQDQLMKAIRE
+1677 
-1688 LKKHHSLFVVGGT
+1688 
-1701 SITRIKDKAF
+1701 
-1711 WELMSE
+1711 

>member
-1 MSKRQYEDFLVN
+1 MSKRQYEDFLVA
-13 RFCNWVEQNLRI
+13 RFCNWAEQNLHI

-33 PDDANSLLLHQAFVR
+33 PDDANSLKLYEAFIRQTQAEFI
-48 QANKAELPVVIDKST
+48 VVIDQKDRC
-63 QYLPYLQIGGYQVVP
+63 LPYLQIGNYQVVP
-78 VLHAERGIGFTENY
+78 VLHAERGVGFTDSY
-92 ISTLR
+92 ISMLR
-97 DIVSAPQG
+97 DLVSASQG
-105 QLKNCVLL
+105 QLKNSILL
-113 VIHNSSLDTLN
+113 IIHNSSLDTLN

-136 VWNPAVIRDALKKM
+136 VWNPAVIRDALKDM

-208 GWDNTAAIEKR
+208 GWDNAAAIEKR
-219 LAENKK
+219 LADNKK
-225 LKDQIEHLV
+225 LKEQIEHLV
-234 EQYPSELSEKLKE
+234 EQYPSELHEKLKE

-253 FINLHFPDG
+253 FIKQHFPDG

-267 RGTLDYG
+267 RSSLDYG
-274 ECKTEQQKNRENLLE
+274 ECKAEQEKNRENLLE
-289 LESESV
+289 LENESV
-295 DFGHKVYPGSKADSG
+295 DFGHKVYPGSKADTG
-310 AGARER
+310 VGARER

-329 KLNLSFINGQIKE
+329 RLNLSFINGQIKDD
-342 GQVKLRPQDKSISVT
+342 QIKLRPQDKSISVT
-357 VNKRSNKRNV
+357 LNKRSNKRNV

-373 FSGRPTFFSL
+373 FSGSPTFFSIE
-383 DLKRSKPQEN
+383 LKRSKPQEN

-398 LLLPAGAFYVPGF
+398 LLLPAGAFHVPGF

-421 GKIVLQTDSTVMQLA
+421 SKIVLQTDSTVMQLA
-436 EQGSAVT
+436 ENGPAVT
-443 MTENGQEFD
+443 MSQNGQEFD
-452 VTSTGSVDYETLV
+452 VNTTGSVDYETLV
-465 NATDRLHF
+465 NATDRLQF

-517 FNPINCKVALDGK
+517 FNPINGKVALDGK

-536 EHRKFLLSEANLL
+536 EHRKLLKAEADLL

-559 GRSAIHLN
+559 GRSAIHVN
-567 DLESSYPDLFAD
+567 DLAKPYPDLFAD
-579 YTDLFNYLNSKRSL
+579 YTELFTYLITKRTL
-593 LSLAAWG
+593 LSLSAWG
-600 CAIADIVKRLVNDYI
+600 SAIAVIVKRLVNNYI

-624 RLLNAEEQLL
+624 RLLSAEEQLL

-639 ACIDHQEYLT
+639 ANIENDEYLT
-649 PFHPLNLAYFAS
+649 PYHPLNLAYFAS
-661 LADALQADDTK
+661 LTDALQADDTK
-672 SFKTLPPPTIRRLNA
+672 SFKTLPPPTVRRLNA
-687 EGLLPFNWHNYHD
+687 EGLLPFNWHNHHD

-715 VVPSRQSQLDYIQR
+715 VVPSRQTQLDYIQR
-729 LVKDK
+729 LVRDK
-734 TKEFVEAFSTLFACG
+734 TKEFVEAFSTLFASG

-764 KEVLLGLVDFF
+764 KEVLLGLVEFF

-795 QHTYFDKVA
+795 QHTYFDQVA
-804 DAETLDEIK
+804 DAETLDEVK
-813 RLCELTADKDD
+813 RLCQLTADKED

-844 PPDESF
+844 QADVSF

-862 PVMTSPVDIM
+862 PVMKSPVDIM
-872 AEQSGIACHGLL
+872 AEKSGIACHGLL
-884 AGETSYSEQNDYFTT
+884 AGETSYSEQYDYFTT
-899 AGLKNISLTDS
+899 AGLEKISLDA

-967 TLKFFKSQKD
+967 TLKFFKNQKD

-1021 AFNGEWLLKMLTLP
+1021 AFNGEWLLKMLTLH

-1048 YKYINCLLFHS
+1048 YKYINCLLFHC

-1102 VLFVGFKRQQMYLL
+1102 VLFVGFKQQQMYLL

-1178 TEQYFTPLK
+1178 AEHYFTPLK
-1187 AERDWWLQGDYSL
+1187 TEREWWLQGDYSL
-1200 ADIAGYP
+1200 ADISDYP
-1207 QGFMLAFIEGDYCSE
+1207 QGFVLAFIEGEFCNE
-1222 QYELDQNILQ
+1222 QYELDLNILQ

-1238 YQAKF
+1238 YQAEF
-1243 VSTPM
+1243 VSKPI
-1248 QTLLG
+1248 QTLLA
-1253 DCNSKALGFIDDKYI
+1253 DCNSKKLGFVDDKYI
-1268 LQGETTPVAI
+1268 LRGKTTPVNVELSA
-1278 EWTEAVEEPDD
+1278 EAVEVEED
-1289 EDSDGPAADADSDT
+1289 EDEVLPI
-1303 VVDLPMSAKVSVEC
+1303 VVDTNNVITFPDSLLPESAPTRQVAEIKSNYEPVGEKLENCRVLIGHS
-1317 LPKTPDGTEFPLVAE
+1317 PKTQEAIYWEYGHRDLANRHLIIFGNSGQGKTYCIQGLLMELAKHSINSMVVDYTNGFLPEHLESEFIGSVKPRTDLIADKPLKLNPFKKQKNIVAGTELTDKAYDVATRVASVFKSVYSSIGDQQLPTLIRVIEEGLETYGEQYSFEHMLQALEDFDQTGVKVANKLLPLVKANIF
-1332 EALAHS
+1332 AFDDTDGWNDIYQSKDSVCRLIQMARLSRDVWLAAVEFILWDLYSYACLHGDKNSPLPIVLDEVQNLDHRLESPLGKMLTEGRKYGISLILATQTMSNLGKDEQDRLFQASHKLFFAPAMTEVQTYAKLLEQAVPGS
-1338 DKKDSLKVLIGNNTI
+1338 DKKYWLNELSNLKKGECIS
-1353 NEQEALW
+1353 
-1360 EPTNTN
+1360 
-1366 RFLNAHMGIV
+1366 V
-1376 GVSGSGKTQCT
+1376 GMHANSKGQ
-1387 KSVLTQLYRNQ
+1387 
-1398 HSNVDGKEI
+1398 
-1407 GILVF
+1407 
-1412 DYKED
+1412 
-1417 YVDVAFKQ
+1417 
-1425 ITKAKSYNLHKLPY
+1425 
-1439 NPLSLF
+1439 
-1445 GDTPMLPVLTARGFA
+1445 
-1460 ETMAKA
+1460 
-1466 FGLGTKQQLKL
+1466 
-1477 RKLIADAYELAG
+1477 
-1489 IQKSDPSTWHRPAPT
+1489 
-1504 IADVWALFEQSE
+1504 
-1516 PVEDSLYAALET
+1516 
-1528 LHELEVF
+1528 
-1535 EPDIEKCV
+1535 
-1543 SLYDLINGVTIIEL
+1543 LINSA
-1557 GKGYSDELKNLVVA
+1557 KQVV
-1571 LTLDLFYAQ
+1571 
-1580 MQKSGKPKVDGD
+1580 
-1592 FRQISKFVLVDE
+1592 
-1604 ADNFMKQNF
+1604 
-1613 VSLRKILN
+1613 
-1621 ESREYGVGIILST
+1621 
-1634 QEITHFKTA
+1634 
-1643 ENDYSSSIRTWVVHE
+1643 
-1658 VPTISSKDIKA
+1658 ISSLD
-1669 LFNKDDKT
+1669 
-1677 EQDQLMKAIRE
+1677 R
-1688 LKKHHSLFVVGGT
+1688 
-1701 SITRIKDKAF
+1701 R
-1711 WELMSE
+1711 

>member
-1 MSKRQYEDFLVN
+1 MSKPQYEDFLVT
-13 RFCNWVEQNLRI
+13 RFCHWAGQNLRS

-48 QANKAELPVVIDKST
+48 QANTSELPVVVDKNT
-63 QYLPYLQIGGYQVVP
+63 QYLPYLAIGNYQVVP
-78 VLHAERGIGFTENY
+78 VLHAERGVGFTENY
-92 ISTLR
+92 ITTLR
-97 DIVSAPQG
+97 DIVSSPLG

-136 VWNPAVIRDALKKM
+136 VWNPAVIRDALKAM
-150 IDPHAASRTISE
+150 IDPHATSRKISE
-162 ALLDHQFNAILADG
+162 ALLDHQFNSILVEG

-195 FKELNLLDDPAIG
+195 FKELSLLDDPAIG

-219 LAENKK
+219 LTDNKK

-234 EQYPSELSEKLKE
+234 EQFPSELSDKLKE

-253 FINLHFPDG
+253 FIKQHFPDG

-267 RGTLDYG
+267 RNTLDFG
-274 ECKTEQQKNRENLLE
+274 ECQNEQEKNRENLLE
-289 LESESV
+289 LEKESV
-295 DFGHKVYPGSKADSG
+295 DFGHKFYPGSKGDSG
-310 AGARER
+310 SGARER
-316 YFIIEIPDAEPQF
+316 YFIIEVPSVDPQF
-329 KLNLSFINGQIKE
+329 KLNLSFINGQIKDD
-342 GQVKLRPQDKSISVT
+342 QVKLRSQDKNFSVS
-357 VNKRSNKRNV
+357 VKRSSKRNI
-367 IEVSGS
+367 IEVSGN
-373 FSGRPTFFSL
+373 FSGSPTYFSL

-393 YRYRV
+393 FRYRV
-398 LLLPAGAFYVPGF
+398 LLLPVGAFYVPAF

-421 GKIVLQTDSTVMQLA
+421 SKIVLQTDSTSLQLA
-436 EQGSAVT
+436 AEGLTVA
-443 MTENGQEFD
+443 MTDNGQVFD
-452 VTSTGSVDYETLV
+452 VVGTGSIDFEQLV
-465 NATDRLHF
+465 NTTDRINF
-473 NIRSGE
+473 KIRNAE
-479 HLLQF
+479 HVLQF
-484 DVEGAVSSDSLS
+484 DIEGAVSSGTLS

-502 KDLHTRLFND
+502 KELHTRLFND

-517 FNPINCKVALDGK
+517 FNSISCKVALDGK

-536 EHRKFLLSEANLL
+536 EQRRFLLSEANLL
-549 QQQLLSDAVA
+549 QQQLLSDAVS
-559 GRSAIHLN
+559 GRSAIYLN
-567 DLESSYPDLFAD
+567 DLATPYPDLFAD
-579 YTDLFNYLNSKRSL
+579 YTELFAYLNVKRSL
-593 LSLAAWG
+593 LSLSAWG
-600 CAIADIVKRLVNDYI
+600 EEITSVVKRLVNHYI

-624 RLLNAEEQLL
+624 RLLTAEEQLL

-639 ACIDHQEYLT
+639 ACVEQQEYLT
-649 PFHPLNLAYFAS
+649 PYHPLNLAYFAS
-661 LADALQADDTK
+661 LTDALQADDTK
-672 SFKTLPPPTIRRLNA
+672 SFKTLPAPTLRRLNA
-687 EGLLPFNWHNYHD
+687 EGLIPFNWHNYHD
-700 FSYSQ
+700 FSFSQ

-734 TKEFVEAFSTLFACG
+734 TKEFVEAFSTLFASG

-764 KEVLLGLVDFF
+764 KEVLLGIAEFF

-795 QHTYFDKVA
+795 EHTYFDKVA
-804 DAETLDEIK
+804 DAETLDEVK
-813 RLCELTADKDD
+813 RLCELTADTDD
-824 ADSAI
+824 ADSTI

-844 PPDESF
+844 QAGESF

-872 AEQSGIACHGLL
+872 SEQTGIACHGLL
-884 AGETSYSEQNDYFTT
+884 TGETSYSEQNDYFTT
-899 AGLKNISLTDS
+899 AGLKNIHVTDS

-947 QLLEAVYEDSIWTTI
+947 QLLEAVYEDSIWTVI

-1000 RRDFYDQILAQ
+1000 RRDFYDQILAK

-1073 VAGNIGLKMSDADF
+1073 VAGNIGLKMNDADF

-1102 VLFVGFKRQQMYLL
+1102 VLFVGFKQQQMYLL

-1125 QKHDKGVRQAKE
+1125 KKHDKGVLQAKE

-1178 TEQYFTPLK
+1178 AEQYFTPLK
-1187 AERDWWLQGDYSL
+1187 DLREWWLQGDYSL

-1207 QGFMLAFIEGDYCSE
+1207 QGFVLAFIEGDYSNE
-1222 QYELDQNILQ
+1222 QYDLDDNILQ

-1243 VSTPM
+1243 VSTP
-1248 QTLLG
+1248 LLELLT
-1253 DCNSKALGFIDDKYI
+1253 DCNSKALGFIDSEFI
-1268 LQGETTPVAI
+1268 LQGETKAVAI
-1278 EWTEAVEEPDD
+1278 EWSAATVQIEEDAVVHDDAHSAEDDTNTITIFDSELPQSGQTSPVVETVHNPIKGVNKLENCRILIGHSPKSQEAIYWEYGHKDLANRHLIIFGNSGQGKTYCIQGLLMELAKYSINSMVVDYTNGFLPEHLEPEFIGSVKPKTDLIADKPLKLNPFKKQKNIVAGTELTDKAYDVATRIASVFKSVYSSIGDQQLPTLIRVIEEGLETYGGQYSFEHMLQALEDYDQTGIKLANKLLPLVKANIFAFDDTNGWNDIYQSKDSVCRLIQMARLSRDVWLAAVEFILWDLYSYACLHGDKNSPLPIVLD
-1289 EDSDGPAADADSDT
+1289 EVQNLDHRLESPLGKMLTEGRKYGISLILATQTMSNLGKDEQDRLFQASHKLFFAPAMT
-1303 VVDLPMSAKVSVEC
+1303 EVQTYAKLLEQAV
-1317 LPKTPDGTEFPLVAE
+1317 PG
-1332 EALAHS
+1332 S
-1338 DKKDSLKVLIGNNTI
+1338 DKKYWLSELSKLKKGECISVGMHANSSGVLVQSAKHLKVA
-1353 NEQEALW
+1353 Q
-1360 EPTNTN
+1360 
-1366 RFLNAHMGIV
+1366 
-1376 GVSGSGKTQCT
+1376 
-1387 KSVLTQLYRNQ
+1387 LTTRL
-1398 HSNVDGKEI
+1398 
-1407 GILVF
+1407 
-1412 DYKED
+1412 
-1417 YVDVAFKQ
+1417 A
-1425 ITKAKSYNLHKLPY
+1425 SY
-1439 NPLSLF
+1439 
-1445 GDTPMLPVLTARGFA
+1445 
-1460 ETMAKA
+1460 E
-1466 FGLGTKQQLKL
+1466 
-1477 RKLIADAYELAG
+1477 
-1489 IQKSDPSTWHRPAPT
+1489 
-1504 IADVWALFEQSE
+1504 
-1516 PVEDSLYAALET
+1516 
-1528 LHELEVF
+1528 
-1535 EPDIEKCV
+1535 
-1543 SLYDLINGVTIIEL
+1543 
-1557 GKGYSDELKNLVVA
+1557 
-1571 LTLDLFYAQ
+1571 
-1580 MQKSGKPKVDGD
+1580 
-1592 FRQISKFVLVDE
+1592 
-1604 ADNFMKQNF
+1604 
-1613 VSLRKILN
+1613 
-1621 ESREYGVGIILST
+1621 
-1634 QEITHFKTA
+1634 
-1643 ENDYSSSIRTWVVHE
+1643 
-1658 VPTISSKDIKA
+1658 
-1669 LFNKDDKT
+1669 
-1677 EQDQLMKAIRE
+1677 
-1688 LKKHHSLFVVGGT
+1688 
-1701 SITRIKDKAF
+1701 
-1711 WELMSE
+1711 

>member
-1 MSKRQYEDFLVN
+1 MSKRQYEDFLVT
-13 RFCNWVEQNLRI
+13 RFCNWAAQNLRI

-33 PDDANSLLLHQAFVR
+33 PDDANSLLLYEAFIR
-48 QANKAELPVVIDKST
+48 QALAEFTVVIEHKT
-63 QYLPYLQIGGYQVVP
+63 RYLPYLQIGSCQVIP
-78 VLHAERGIGFTENY
+78 VLHAERGVGFTDAY

-97 DIVSAPQG
+97 DMVSEPQG
-105 QLKNCVLL
+105 QLKNSILL
-113 VIHNSSLDTLN
+113 IIHNSSLDTLN

-136 VWNPAVIRDALKKM
+136 VWNPAVIRDALKDM

-208 GWDNTAAIEKR
+208 DWDNTAAIEKR

-234 EQYPSELSEKLKE
+234 EQYPSELQDKLKE

-253 FINLHFPDG
+253 FIKQHFPDG
-262 DLASW
+262 DLNSW
-267 RGTLDYG
+267 RNTLDYG
-274 ECKTEQQKNRENLLE
+274 ECIKEQGKNRENLLE

-316 YFIIEIPDAEPQF
+316 YFIIEIPSTEPQF
-329 KLNLSFINGQIKE
+329 KLNLSFINGQIKDD
-342 GQVKLRPQDKSISVT
+342 QVKLRPQDKSMT
-357 VNKRSNKRNV
+357 VVVNRRSSKRNV

-373 FSGRPTFFSL
+373 FSGSPTFFNV
-383 DLKRSKPQEN
+383 DLKRAKPQEN

-421 GKIVLQTDSTVMQLA
+421 SKIVLQTDSTALQVS
-436 EQGSAVT
+436 EDGPAVN
-443 MTENGQEFD
+443 MAASGDEFN
-452 VTSTGSVDYETLV
+452 VHETGVLDY
-465 NATDRLHF
+465 ATVFNSSDRLSF
-473 NIRSGE
+473 KLRSAE
-479 HLLQF
+479 HVLQF
-484 DVEGAVSSDSLS
+484 DVEGAVSSESLS

-517 FNPINCKVALDGK
+517 YNPVSSKVALDGK

-536 EHRKFLLSEANLL
+536 EQRKFLKAEADLL

-559 GRSAIHLN
+559 GRPAIHLN
-567 DLESSYPDLFAD
+567 DLANAYPDLFAD
-579 YTDLFNYLNSKRSL
+579 YKALFNHLTAKRTL
-593 LSLAAWG
+593 LSLSGWG
-600 CAIADIVKRLVNDYI
+600 NTLATIVKRLVDNYI
-615 TALQQIQTT
+615 KALQQIQTT
-624 RLLNAEEQLL
+624 RLLSADEQNL

-639 ACIDHQEYLT
+639 ANIENEEYLT
-649 PFHPLNLAYFAS
+649 PYHPLNLAYFAS
-661 LADALQADDTK
+661 LTDALLADDTK
-672 SFKTLPPPTIRRLNA
+672 SFKTLPTPTLRRLNA

-705 VVKENPMWLQ
+705 VIKDNPMWLQ

-734 TKEFVEAFSTLFACG
+734 TKEFVEAFSTLFASG
-749 EKDTLLINSINNGHN
+749 QKDTLLINSVNNGAN
-764 KEVLLGLVDFF
+764 KEVLLGLVEYF

-784 RIHINLYDEQL
+784 RIHINLYDDQL
-795 QHTYFDKVA
+795 QHTYFDQVA
-804 DAETLDEIK
+804 DAETLDEVK

-829 DMLRRR
+829 DMLRRH

-844 PPDESF
+844 AAGERF

-862 PVMTSPVDIM
+862 PVMKSPVNIT
-872 AEQSGIACHGLL
+872 AEPSGIACHGLL
-884 AGETSYSEQNDYFTT
+884 AGETSYDEQYDYFTT
-899 AGLKNISLTDS
+899 AGLENINLDDA

-967 TLKFFKSQKD
+967 TLKFFKTQKD

-1011 GNQGLIDEFN
+1011 GNAGLIDEFN

-1087 SRYSQGIRQGAISDD
+1087 SRHSQGIRTGAISDD
-1102 VLFVGFKRQQMYLL
+1102 VLFVGFKEQQMYLL

-1178 TEQYFTPLK
+1178 AESYFIQLK
-1187 AERDWWLQGDYSL
+1187 TKREWWLQGDYTL

-1207 QGFMLAFIEGDYCSE
+1207 QGFVLAFIEGNYCNE
-1222 QYELDQNILQ
+1222 QYELEQDILQ
-1232 IKLPSG
+1232 IKLPG
-1238 YQAKF
+1238 DYQKKF

-1248 QTLLG
+1248 QILLT
-1253 DCNSKALGFIDDKYI
+1253 DCNSKALGYIDDEYI

-1278 EWTEAVEEPDD
+1278 EWSAEAAEIEEDEDDQAPTITETANVIAFPEHQLPASTPTRHVAQTEPDYLPSTNNLEKCRVLIGHSPKTQEAIYWEYGHKDLANRHLIIFGNSGQGKTYCIQGLLMELAKHSINSMVVDYTNGFLPEHLEPEFIGSVKPRTDLIADKPLKLNPFKKQKNIVAGTELTDKAYDVATRVASVFKSVYSSIGDQQLPTLIRVIEEGLETYGEQYSFEHMLQALEEYDQTGVKVANKLLPLVKANIFAFDNSDGWNDIYQSKDSVCRLIQMARLSRDVWLAAVEFILWDLYSYACLHGDKNSPLPIVLD
-1289 EDSDGPAADADSDT
+1289 EVQNLDHRLESPLGKMLTEGRKYGISLILATQTMSNLGKDEQDRLFQASHKLFFAPAMT
-1303 VVDLPMSAKVSVEC
+1303 EVQTYAKLLEQAV
-1317 LPKTPDGTEFPLVAE
+1317 PG
-1332 EALAHS
+1332 S
-1338 DKKDSLKVLIGNNTI
+1338 DKKYWLSELSKLKKGECISVGMHANANGVLVQSAKHLKV
-1353 NEQEALW
+1353 A
-1360 EPTNTN
+1360 
-1366 RFLNAHMGIV
+1366 
-1376 GVSGSGKTQCT
+1376 
-1387 KSVLTQLYRNQ
+1387 QL
-1398 HSNVDGKEI
+1398 S
-1407 GILVF
+1407 
-1412 DYKED
+1412 
-1417 YVDVAFKQ
+1417 
-1425 ITKAKSYNLHKLPY
+1425 
-1439 NPLSLF
+1439 
-1445 GDTPMLPVLTARGFA
+1445 AR
-1460 ETMAKA
+1460 
-1466 FGLGTKQQLKL
+1466 
-1477 RKLIADAYELAG
+1477 LA
-1489 IQKSDPSTWHRPAPT
+1489 
-1504 IADVWALFEQSE
+1504 
-1516 PVEDSLYAALET
+1516 
-1528 LHELEVF
+1528 
-1535 EPDIEKCV
+1535 
-1543 SLYDLINGVTIIEL
+1543 
-1557 GKGYSDELKNLVVA
+1557 
-1571 LTLDLFYAQ
+1571 
-1580 MQKSGKPKVDGD
+1580 
-1592 FRQISKFVLVDE
+1592 
-1604 ADNFMKQNF
+1604 
-1613 VSLRKILN
+1613 
-1621 ESREYGVGIILST
+1621 
-1634 QEITHFKTA
+1634 
-1643 ENDYSSSIRTWVVHE
+1643 
-1658 VPTISSKDIKA
+1658 
-1669 LFNKDDKT
+1669 
-1677 EQDQLMKAIRE
+1677 
-1688 LKKHHSLFVVGGT
+1688 
-1701 SITRIKDKAF
+1701 
-1711 WELMSE
+1711 

>member
-1 MSKRQYEDFLVN
+1 MSKRQYEDFLVA
-13 RFCNWVEQNLRI
+13 RFCIWAAQNLRI

-63 QYLPYLQIGGYQVVP
+63 QYLPYLQIGNYQVVP
-78 VLHAERGIGFTENY
+78 VLHAERGVGFTENY

-136 VWNPAVIRDALKKM
+136 VWNPAVIRDALKDM
-150 IDPHAASRTISE
+150 IEPHAASRTISE

-219 LAENKK
+219 LTENKK

-234 EQYPSELSEKLKE
+234 EQYPSELQDKLKE

-253 FINLHFPDG
+253 FIKQHFPDG

-267 RGTLDYG
+267 RNTLDYG
-274 ECKTEQQKNRENLLE
+274 ECKAEQQKNKENLLE
-289 LESESV
+289 LENESV
-295 DFGHKVYPGSKADSG
+295 DFGHKVYPGSKGDSG

-316 YFIIEIPDAEPQF
+316 YFIIEIADANPQF
-329 KLNLSFINGQIKE
+329 KLNLSFINGQIKDE
-342 GQVKLRPQDKSISVT
+342 QVKLWPKDKSIAIT
-357 VNKRSNKRNV
+357 LNKRSNKRNV
-367 IEVSGS
+367 IEVSGN
-373 FSGRPTFFSL
+373 FSGNPTFFSL
-383 DLKRSKPQEN
+383 ELKRSKPQEN

-421 GKIVLQTDSTVMQLA
+421 SKIILQTDSTAMQLS
-436 EQGSAVT
+436 EHGPAVS

-452 VTSTGSVDYETLV
+452 VASTGSVDYETLV
-465 NATDRLHF
+465 NATDRLNF
-473 NIRSGE
+473 KIRSAG

-484 DVEGAVSSDSLS
+484 DVEGAVSSGTLA

-502 KDLHTRLFND
+502 RDLHTRLFND

-517 FNPINCKVALDGK
+517 FNPINGKVALDGK

-549 QQQLLSDAVA
+549 QKQLLSDAVS
-559 GRSAIHLN
+559 GRGSIHLN
-567 DLESSYPDLFAD
+567 DLAKPYPALFAD
-579 YTDLFNYLNSKRSL
+579 YSELFTYLNTKRTL
-593 LSLAAWG
+593 LSLSSWG
-600 CAIADIVKRLVNDYI
+600 EAVTAVIKRLVNNYI
-615 TALQQIQTT
+615 AASQQIQTT
-624 RLLNAEEQLL
+624 RLLSADEQLL

-639 ACIDHQEYLT
+639 ASIENLEYLT
-649 PFHPLNLAYFAS
+649 PYHPLNLAYFAS
-661 LADALQADDTK
+661 LTDALQADDSK
-672 SFKTLPPPTIRRLNA
+672 SFKTLPPPTVRRLNA

-715 VVPSRQSQLDYIQR
+715 VVPSRQTQLDFIQR
-729 LVKDK
+729 LVKGK
-734 TKEFVEAFSTLFACG
+734 TEEFVKSFSTLFASG

-764 KEVLLGLVDFF
+764 KEVLLGLVEFF

-804 DAETLDEIK
+804 DAETLDEVK
-813 RLCELTADKDD
+813 QLCELTADKDD

-835 ITYSKFRLP
+835 ITYSKFVLP
-844 PPDESF
+844 KPGESF

-862 PVMTSPVDIM
+862 PVKKSPVDIM

-899 AGLKNISLTDS
+899 AGLEKINLADV

-1102 VLFVGFKRQQMYLL
+1102 VLFVGFKAQQMYLL

-1187 AERDWWLQGDYSL
+1187 AEREWWLQGDYSL
-1200 ADIAGYP
+1200 ADIADYL
-1207 QGFMLAFIEGDYCSE
+1207 QGFVLAFIEGDYSNE

-1248 QTLLG
+1248 QTLLA

-1268 LQGETTPVAI
+1268 LQGKTTPVAI
-1278 EWTEAVEEPDD
+1278 EWTEATVEAEED
-1289 EDSDGPAADADSDT
+1289 EDEKPPVTVDSDNVIAFPDNHLTESALTSQVAQTEPNYVPVADKLESCRVLIGHSPKSQEAIYWEYGHKDLANRHLIIFGNSGQGKTYCIQGLLMELAKHSINSMVVDYTNGFLPEHLESEFIGSVKPRTDLVADKPLKLNPFKKQKNIVAGTELTDKAYDVATRVASVFKSVYSSIGDQQLPTLIRVIEEGLDTYGEQYSFEHMLQALEDYDQTGVKVANKLLPLVKASIFAFDNSDGWNDIYQSKDSVCRLIQMARLSRDVWLAAVEFILWDLYSYASLHGDKNSPLPIVLDEVQNLDHRLESPLGKMLTEGRKYGISLILATQTMSNLGKDEQDRLFQASHKLFFAPAMT
-1303 VVDLPMSAKVSVEC
+1303 EVQTYAKLLEQAV
-1317 LPKTPDGTEFPLVAE
+1317 PG
-1332 EALAHS
+1332 S
-1338 DKKDSLKVLIGNNTI
+1338 DKKYWLSELSKLKKGECISVGMHAQINGQVSNTAKRVIISSL
-1353 NEQEALW
+1353 Q
-1360 EPTNTN
+1360 
-1366 RFLNAHMGIV
+1366 
-1376 GVSGSGKTQCT
+1376 S
-1387 KSVLTQLYRNQ
+1387 
-1398 HSNVDGKEI
+1398 
-1407 GILVF
+1407 
-1412 DYKED
+1412 
-1417 YVDVAFKQ
+1417 
-1425 ITKAKSYNLHKLPY
+1425 
-1439 NPLSLF
+1439 
-1445 GDTPMLPVLTARGFA
+1445 
-1460 ETMAKA
+1460 
-1466 FGLGTKQQLKL
+1466 
-1477 RKLIADAYELAG
+1477 RKL
-1489 IQKSDPSTWHRPAPT
+1489 
-1504 IADVWALFEQSE
+1504 
-1516 PVEDSLYAALET
+1516 
-1528 LHELEVF
+1528 
-1535 EPDIEKCV
+1535 
-1543 SLYDLINGVTIIEL
+1543 N
-1557 GKGYSDELKNLVVA
+1557 
-1571 LTLDLFYAQ
+1571 
-1580 MQKSGKPKVDGD
+1580 
-1592 FRQISKFVLVDE
+1592 
-1604 ADNFMKQNF
+1604 
-1613 VSLRKILN
+1613 
-1621 ESREYGVGIILST
+1621 
-1634 QEITHFKTA
+1634 
-1643 ENDYSSSIRTWVVHE
+1643 
-1658 VPTISSKDIKA
+1658 
-1669 LFNKDDKT
+1669 
-1677 EQDQLMKAIRE
+1677 
-1688 LKKHHSLFVVGGT
+1688 
-1701 SITRIKDKAF
+1701 
-1711 WELMSE
+1711 

>member
-136 VWNPAVIRDALKKM
+136 VWNPAVIRDALKEM
-150 IDPHAASRTISE
+150 IDPHAASQTISE

-373 FSGRPTFFSL
+373 FSVRPTFFSL

-672 SFKTLPPPTIRRLNA
+672 SFKTLPPPTLRRLNA

-734 TKEFVEAFSTLFACG
+734 TKEFVEAFSTLFASG

-1146 FGRPD
+1146 FGRRD

-1232 IKLPSG
+1232 IKLASG

-1248 QTLLG
+1248 QTLLA
-1253 DCNSKALGFIDDKYI
+1253 DCNSKALGYIDDEYI
-1268 LQGETTPVAI
+1268 LQDETTPVAI
-1278 EWTEAVEEPDD
+1278 EWTAEPVDIEQDEDETLSIAADTESVIAFPDNHQSESTLTSQVVHVEPNYEPVADKLESCRVLIGHSPKTQEALYWEYGHRDLANRHLIIFGNSGQGKTYCIQGLLMELAKHSINSMVVDYTNGFLPEHLESEFIGSVKPRTDLVADKPLKLNPFKKQKNIVAGTELTDKVYDVATRVASVFKSVYSSIGDQQLPTLIRVIEEGLATYGKLYSFDHMVQALEEYDQTGVKLANKLLPLVRANVFAFDDTGGWNEIYQSKDSVCRLIQMARLSRDVWLAAVEFILWDLYSYACLHGDKNSPLPIVLD
-1289 EDSDGPAADADSDT
+1289 EVQNLDHRLESPLGKMLTEGRKYGISLILATQTMSNLGKDEQDRLFQASHKLFFAPAMT
-1303 VVDLPMSAKVSVEC
+1303 EVQTYAKLLEQAV
-1317 LPKTPDGTEFPLVAE
+1317 PG
-1332 EALAHS
+1332 S
-1338 DKKDSLKVLIGNNTI
+1338 DKKYWLSELSKLKKGECISVGMHANANGVLVQSAKHLKV
-1353 NEQEALW
+1353 A
-1360 EPTNTN
+1360 
-1366 RFLNAHMGIV
+1366 
-1376 GVSGSGKTQCT
+1376 
-1387 KSVLTQLYRNQ
+1387 QLSHR
-1398 HSNVDGKEI
+1398 
-1407 GILVF
+1407 LV
-1412 DYKED
+1412 
-1417 YVDVAFKQ
+1417 
-1425 ITKAKSYNLHKLPY
+1425 
-1439 NPLSLF
+1439 
-1445 GDTPMLPVLTARGFA
+1445 
-1460 ETMAKA
+1460 
-1466 FGLGTKQQLKL
+1466 
-1477 RKLIADAYELAG
+1477 
-1489 IQKSDPSTWHRPAPT
+1489 
-1504 IADVWALFEQSE
+1504 
-1516 PVEDSLYAALET
+1516 
-1528 LHELEVF
+1528 
-1535 EPDIEKCV
+1535 
-1543 SLYDLINGVTIIEL
+1543 
-1557 GKGYSDELKNLVVA
+1557 
-1571 LTLDLFYAQ
+1571 
-1580 MQKSGKPKVDGD
+1580 
-1592 FRQISKFVLVDE
+1592 
-1604 ADNFMKQNF
+1604 
-1613 VSLRKILN
+1613 
-1621 ESREYGVGIILST
+1621 
-1634 QEITHFKTA
+1634 
-1643 ENDYSSSIRTWVVHE
+1643 
-1658 VPTISSKDIKA
+1658 
-1669 LFNKDDKT
+1669 
-1677 EQDQLMKAIRE
+1677 
-1688 LKKHHSLFVVGGT
+1688 
-1701 SITRIKDKAF
+1701 
-1711 WELMSE
+1711 

>member
-1 MSKRQYEDFLVN
+1 MSKRQYEDFLVA
-13 RFCNWVEQNLRI
+13 RFCIWAGQNLRI

-33 PDDANSLLLHQAFVR
+33 PDDANSLLLYQAFVR
-48 QANKAELPVVIDKST
+48 QAKAELSVTTDKST
-63 QYLPYLQIGGYQVVP
+63 QYLPYMQIGNYQIVP
-78 VLHAERGIGFTENY
+78 VLHAERGIGFTDNY

-97 DIVSAPQG
+97 DIVSTPQG
-105 QLKNCVLL
+105 QLKNSILL

-124 NSSRNLCLAEHD
+124 KSSRNLCLAEND
-136 VWNPAVIRDALKKM
+136 VWNPAVIRDQLLEM
-150 IDPHAASRTISE
+150 IEHNFLGKCITE
-162 ALLDHQFNAILADG
+162 VLLNREFDSILADG

-181 FRDLYNAVQDGHIE
+181 FRELFSAVQDGHIE
-195 FKELNLLDDPAIG
+195 LTKLNYFSDPAIV
-208 GWDNTAAIEKR
+208 GWENTDAIDKR
-219 LAENKK
+219 LGDNKK
-225 LKDQIEHLV
+225 LKVQIEHVV
-234 EQYPSELSEKLKE
+234 EQFPTELHDKLKE

-253 FINLHFPDG
+253 FIEQHFPDG

-267 RGTLDYG
+267 RNTLDYG
-274 ECKTEQQKNRENLLE
+274 ECITEQQKNRENLLE

-316 YFIIEIPDAEPQF
+316 YFIIEIPGAEPQF
-329 KLNLSFINGQIKE
+329 KLNLSFINGQIKDD
-342 GQVKLRPQDKSISVT
+342 QVKLRSQDKSISVA
-357 VNKRSNKRNV
+357 VNRRSSKRNL
-367 IEVSGS
+367 IEISGRFSGS
-373 FSGRPTFFSL
+373 PTFFSVE
-383 DLKRSKPQEN
+383 LKRSKPQEN

-398 LLLPAGAFYVPGF
+398 LLLPAGVFYVPGF

-421 GKIVLQTDSTVMQLA
+421 SKIVLQTDSTAMQLA
-436 EQGSAVT
+436 ENGTIVT

-452 VTSTGSVDYETLV
+452 VNTTGAVDYETLV
-465 NATDRLHF
+465 NATDRLNF
-473 NIRSGE
+473 KIRSGE

-484 DVEGAVSSDSLS
+484 DVEGAVSSDALS

-517 FNPINCKVALDGK
+517 FNPINGKVALDGK

-536 EHRKFLLSEANLL
+536 EHRKLLKAEADLL

-559 GRSAIHLN
+559 GRAAIYLN
-567 DLESSYPDLFAD
+567 DLAKPYPNLFAD
-579 YTDLFNYLNSKRSL
+579 YTELFTYLNSRRSL
-593 LSLAAWG
+593 LSLSAWG
-600 CAIADIVKRLVNDYI
+600 SVIAAIIKRLVNNYI

-624 RLLNAEEQLL
+624 RLLSAEEQIL

-639 ACIDHQEYLT
+639 ANIENEEYLT
-649 PFHPLNLAYFAS
+649 PYHPLNLAYFAS
-661 LADALQADDTK
+661 LTDALQADDTK
-672 SFKTLPPPTIRRLNA
+672 SFKTLPPPTVRRLNA
-687 EGLLPFNWHNYHD
+687 EGLLPFNWHNFHD

-705 VVKENPMWLQ
+705 VMKENPMWLQ
-715 VVPSRQSQLDYIQR
+715 VVPSRQTQLDYIQR
-729 LVKDK
+729 LVRDK
-734 TKEFVEAFSTLFACG
+734 TKEFVEAFSTLFASG

-764 KEVLLGLVDFF
+764 KEVLMGLVEFF

-795 QHTYFDKVA
+795 QHTYFDQVA
-804 DAETLDEIK
+804 DAETLDEVK

-844 PPDESF
+844 QAGDSF

-862 PVMTSPVDIM
+862 PVMKSPVDIM
-872 AEQSGIACHGLL
+872 AEKSGIACHGLL
-884 AGETSYSEQNDYFTT
+884 AGETSYDEQSDYFTT
-899 AGLKNISLTDS
+899 AGLEKINLDDA

-1048 YKYINCLLFHS
+1048 YKYINCLLYHS

-1087 SRYSQGIRQGAISDD
+1087 SRYSQGVRQGAISDD
-1102 VLFVGFKRQQMYLL
+1102 VLFVGFKQQQMYLL

-1125 QKHDKGVRQAKE
+1125 QKHEKGVRQAKE

-1160 FIRQIF
+1160 FSRQIF

-1178 TEQYFTPLK
+1178 AEPYFSPLK
-1187 AERDWWLQGDYSL
+1187 AEREWWLQGDYSL
-1200 ADIAGYP
+1200 ADIADYP
-1207 QGFMLAFIEGDYCSE
+1207 QGFVLAFIEGDYCNE
-1222 QYELDQNILQ
+1222 QYELEQNILQ

-1248 QTLLG
+1248 QTLLA

-1278 EWTEAVEEPDD
+1278 EWKEAEVEADD
-1289 EDSDGPAADADSDT
+1289 DDSNGPSTDADIAP
-1303 VVDLPMSAKVSVEC
+1303 VVDLAMSAKGSVEY
-1317 LPKTPDGTEFPLVAE
+1317 LPKTPDDTEFPLVAE

-1398 HSNVDGKEI
+1398 HNNVDGKEI

-1417 YVDVAFKQ
+1417 YVDAAFKQ

-1489 IQKSDPSTWHRPAPT
+1489 IQKSDPNTWHRPAPT
-1504 IADVWALFEQSE
+1504 IADVWALFVESE

-1535 EPDIEKCV
+1535 EPDIEKCG

-1701 SITRIKDKAF
+1701 SITRIRDRAF
-1711 WELMSE
+1711 WELLSE

>member
-1 MSKRQYEDFLVN
+1 MLKRQYEDFLVA
-13 RFCNWVEQNLRI
+13 RFCNWAAQNLRI

-33 PDDANSLLLHQAFVR
+33 PDDANSLVLYEAFIR
-48 QANKAELPVVIDKST
+48 QALAEFAVVIEKKT
-63 QYLPYLQIGGYQVVP
+63 RYLPYLQIGSYQVIP
-78 VLHAERGIGFTENY
+78 VLHAERGVGFTDSY

-97 DIVSAPQG
+97 DLVSESQG
-105 QLKNCVLL
+105 QLKNSILL
-113 VIHNSSLDTLN
+113 IIHNSSLDTLN

-136 VWNPAVIRDALKKM
+136 VWNPAVIRDALKDM
-150 IDPHAASRTISE
+150 IEPHAASRTISE

-208 GWDNTAAIEKR
+208 GWDNAAAIEKR

-234 EQYPSELSEKLKE
+234 EQYPSELHEKLKE

-253 FINLHFPDG
+253 FIKQHFPDG
-262 DLASW
+262 DLATW
-267 RGTLDYG
+267 RSTLDYG

-295 DFGHKVYPGSKADSG
+295 DFGHKFYPGSKGDTG

-329 KLNLSFINGQIKE
+329 KLNLSFINGQIKDE
-342 GQVKLRPQDKSISVT
+342 QVKLRPQDKSISFT
-357 VNKRSNKRNV
+357 VNKRSNKRNL

-373 FSGRPTFFSL
+373 FSGSPTFFSL
-383 DLKRSKPQEN
+383 ELKRSKPQEN

-411 ATNFMLVPAK
+411 ATNFMLVPTK
-421 GKIVLQTDSTVMQLA
+421 SKIVLQTDSTIMQLA
-436 EQGSAVT
+436 ENGPAVS
-443 MTENGQEFD
+443 MIENGQEFD
-452 VTSTGSVDYETLV
+452 VNTAGTVDYETLV
-465 NATDRLHF
+465 NATDRLNF
-473 NIRSGE
+473 KIRNAE
-479 HLLQF
+479 HVLQF

-517 FNPINCKVALDGK
+517 FNPNNGKVALDGK
-530 ELKPRT
+530 ELKPRN
-536 EHRKFLLSEANLL
+536 EHRKLLKAEADLL
-549 QQQLLSDAVA
+549 QQQLLSDAIA
-559 GRSAIHLN
+559 GRSAIHVN
-567 DLESSYPDLFAD
+567 DLAKPYPDLFAD
-579 YTDLFNYLNSKRSL
+579 YTELFTYLNTRRTL
-593 LSLAAWG
+593 LSLSAWG
-600 CAIADIVKRLVNDYI
+600 SAIAAIIKRLVNNYI

-639 ACIDHQEYLT
+639 ANIENEEYLT
-649 PFHPLNLAYFAS
+649 PYHPLNLAYFAS
-661 LADALQADDTK
+661 LTDALQADDTK
-672 SFKTLPPPTIRRLNA
+672 SFKTLPAPTVRRLNA
-687 EGLLPFNWHNYHD
+687 EGLLPFNWHNFHD

-715 VVPSRQSQLDYIQR
+715 VVPSRQTQLDYIQR
-729 LVKDK
+729 LVRDK
-734 TKEFVEAFSTLFACG
+734 TKEFVEAFSTLFASG

-764 KEVLLGLVDFF
+764 KEVLLGLVEYF

-795 QHTYFDKVA
+795 QHTYFDQVA
-804 DAETLDEIK
+804 DAETLDEVK

-844 PPDESF
+844 QSGDSF

-862 PVMTSPVDIM
+862 PVMKSPVDIL

-884 AGETSYSEQNDYFTT
+884 AGETSYDEQYDYFTT
-899 AGLKNISLTDS
+899 AGLRNISLAEA

-947 QLLEAVYEDSIWTTI
+947 QLLEAVYDDSIWTTI

-967 TLKFFKSQKD
+967 TLKFFKNQKD
-977 VVLIHYSDNY
+977 VVLIHYTDNY
-987 TNSANYDAITVTK
+987 DTKSANYDAITVTK
-1000 RRDFYDQILAQ
+1000 RRDFYDQILTQ

-1035 DNERREKKSIIAA
+1035 DTERREKKSIIAA

-1102 VLFVGFKRQQMYLL
+1102 VLFVGFKQQQMYLL
-1116 PLEVKVGKK
+1116 SLEVKVGKK
-1125 QKHDKGVRQAKE
+1125 QKHEKGVRQAKE

-1178 TEQYFTPLK
+1178 AEPYFTPLK
-1187 AERDWWLQGDYSL
+1187 DEREWWLQGDYSL
-1200 ADIAGYP
+1200 ADIADYP
-1207 QGFMLAFIEGDYCSE
+1207 QGFVLAFIEGDYCNE

-1248 QTLLG
+1248 QTLLA

-1268 LQGETTPVAI
+1268 LQGETRPVAI
-1278 EWTEAVEEPDD
+1278 EWTAETVEVEEDEDETPPPVTVESDNVIAFPDSHLPESALSSQVAQTEPNYVPVADKLENCRVLIGHSPKSQEAIYWEYGHKDLANRHLIIFGNSGQGKTYCIQGLLMELAKHSINSMVVDYTNGFLPEHLEPEFIGSVKPRTDLIADKPLKLNPFKKQKNIVASTELTDKAYDVATRVASVFKSVYSSIGDQQLPTLIRVIEEGLETYGEQYSFEHMLQALEDYDQTGIKVANKLLPLVKANIFAFDNSDGWNDIYQSKDSVCRLIQMARLSRDVWLAAVEFILW
-1289 EDSDGPAADADSDT
+1289 
-1303 VVDLPMSAKVSVEC
+1303 DLYSYAC
-1317 LPKTPDGTEFPLVAE
+1317 L
-1332 EALAHS
+1332 HS
-1338 DKKDSLKVLIGNNTI
+1338 DKNSPLPIVLDEVQNLDHRLESPLGKMLTEGRKYGISLILATQTMSNLGKDEQDRLFQASHKLFFAPAMTEVQTYAKLLEQAVPGSDKKYWLSELSKLKKGECISVGMHANANGVLVQSAKHLKV
-1353 NEQEALW
+1353 A
-1360 EPTNTN
+1360 
-1366 RFLNAHMGIV
+1366 
-1376 GVSGSGKTQCT
+1376 
-1387 KSVLTQLYRNQ
+1387 QLSARLA
-1398 HSNVDGKEI
+1398 SKE
-1407 GILVF
+1407 
-1412 DYKED
+1412 
-1417 YVDVAFKQ
+1417 
-1425 ITKAKSYNLHKLPY
+1425 
-1439 NPLSLF
+1439 
-1445 GDTPMLPVLTARGFA
+1445 
-1460 ETMAKA
+1460 
-1466 FGLGTKQQLKL
+1466 
-1477 RKLIADAYELAG
+1477 
-1489 IQKSDPSTWHRPAPT
+1489 
-1504 IADVWALFEQSE
+1504 
-1516 PVEDSLYAALET
+1516 
-1528 LHELEVF
+1528 
-1535 EPDIEKCV
+1535 
-1543 SLYDLINGVTIIEL
+1543 
-1557 GKGYSDELKNLVVA
+1557 
-1571 LTLDLFYAQ
+1571 
-1580 MQKSGKPKVDGD
+1580 
-1592 FRQISKFVLVDE
+1592 
-1604 ADNFMKQNF
+1604 
-1613 VSLRKILN
+1613 
-1621 ESREYGVGIILST
+1621 
-1634 QEITHFKTA
+1634 
-1643 ENDYSSSIRTWVVHE
+1643 
-1658 VPTISSKDIKA
+1658 
-1669 LFNKDDKT
+1669 
-1677 EQDQLMKAIRE
+1677 
-1688 LKKHHSLFVVGGT
+1688 
-1701 SITRIKDKAF
+1701 
-1711 WELMSE
+1711 